1 MNKTYKVIFSKVRG
15 ALMVCN
21 EITSSVQKKGIQLVV
36 ATAGLAAMAGA
47 SAADV
52 LTITGT
58 PTADGNGSRTR
69 ITGQFVKNSNDGVT
83 GSLPTNQWWF
93 EDSDKQALSATYFSR
108 VELKDIRLETY
119 PKSPETG
126 WTRMSGIETVT
137 LDNVNLSISG
147 TEDNSKSFIW
157 ANSLTTSGQKNT
169 IYVGGL
175 GVGEFKL
182 DKNDAG
188 SSGSL
193 TLGGQEDKFEVA
205 SDKGSISMTVGTADI
220 NSTTSA
226 TFLGLPNE
234 PITLNAN
241 QLTVKTP
248 LLALSHTTI
257 HSNALAEFSGDV
269 PQTITFD
276 SGSSGISALAGLK
289 AEGLTVKTKSGAT
302 GTIYAPSQQTNLTN
316 IKIDNQGSLTIDA
329 KDGKVKISELKHS
342 AENPSTI
349 LSGNVEIS
357 AVNDGF
363 SGKLILAQASPF
375 VGNSTLTLSS
385 AAAKEIAANLNMGS
399 VTEFSVHTN
408 ENSANKLVI
417 NDATNLAYNFD
428 TIRTVD
434 GTGNSFVTVE
444 GIVKTTDLLSTD
456 RHFLKET
463 KGLESATDGGTITID
478 YGDSTAISVKGL
490 GNTNQSSLRAGTVKL
505 QSGLLQLG
513 DAADSNNSVF
523 GEETPEGQVNFEM
536 SGSSKLNVLG
546 DTVHFGAYKQ
556 SETSETKIDSGAG
569 TFNVH
574 GNATL
579 AGKSFTNA
587 NTADGNAPGAL
598 FHSSLTVSNGEF
610 KTASGGTTTVSGTFK
625 QEGAGKTIVDSGGT
639 LNLNGGAEIAANT
652 FSNAGTTNSAQGK
665 EMKVSGGT
673 FQTASTGT
681 TNVNGQLN
689 QTAGKT
695 EILSGGKLNVR
706 GETTLSGGEMNLAGT
721 ADIKKVSLSGGQ
733 LVSSGTTTV
742 VALNQTTDTAALQIK
757 SGTLTAAST
766 ALGKAE
772 LNGGKLSVTTAD
784 LSSADIHFKNGS
796 EVEIAGLET
805 GTTSLGKITVD
816 DDNARNGVTGK
827 FVYNGTRDGKID
839 SLSLGGKDAL
849 EFSARNAKLDLDA
862 MHFKSEED
870 SVLTWDVKETT
881 VTGTG
886 ENFKGKMNL
895 ADVGAKTSGSTLNMS
910 SQTFD
915 AMFGQG
921 QGKLNLGA
929 NGTNNPQVR
938 NVLNVTDGILNLTD
952 SSNTTGSL
960 VSGEGL
966 INADSGITLGARY
979 AGKSELQTTGKL
991 SVGDDAGNFTLGP
1004 DSVVSAG
1011 GLAVTQ
1017 ANPAGTLTVNGTLN
1031 LTGGESD
1038 IGGTAIAVAPSAP
1051 GKGLNLNGS
1060 TAKLTT
1066 TGNVTATGAKALKVN
1081 GAEMTVGALE
1091 ANAGSTSVTNNGKLT
1106 VNGTL
1111 KATGNDAIA
1120 VSGTGSELIANG
1132 DLDLSGSTDKSVIE
1146 ISGSASMTAKAGKIL
1161 TKREDGIITSSV
1173 GGMIGVTDSSAGYV
1187 NLDGIADWIS
1197 NNFSGDAETGKKI
1210 VSLDQVSQIM
1220 GALNGNGKDSR
1231 LLLKLGDTFN
1241 WSEYEIDFG
1250 TENPIDYDKFKLVN
1264 GVAASDKDIDNVNG
1278 NVTGTN
1284 SWKSAKL
1291 KQGEEKLK
1299 IGSLGANNISSEDD
1313 VRGDLTLNHPSD
1325 GKFVKNSSGAV
1336 ADVELIGS
1344 AKSGDLESTLKLIG
1358 NGEVGS
1364 VTGSGNS
1371 ANTKLVLSG
1380 VGTNRATIATKDLGT
1395 DNNALGVVALDNA
1408 KGTVTGDVV
1417 AGTLELNNSEM
1428 DLSGA
1433 LKTRALENT
1442 NNTDRNRTGD
1452 VKVTGQSSL
1461 NLASADIG
1469 GSLTID
1475 ANSSFKTKD
1484 NGSVSVKGATLVD
1497 GAGSSYVAS
1506 GDSNMGDVTVKDG
1519 ATFGYDTERNTVG
1532 GKLKTM
1538 NGSVSVSSENENN
1551 RSQLYASELDID
1563 KSLSVKAGD
1572 VDTRGPL
1579 TVKGNSSFTSG
1590 AKVTARDNASLG
1602 SLDVKE
1608 RSSFDIGHNLLKVLK
1623 NPVDNTTQTS
1633 GDVNVSDSN
1642 SSVSAG
1648 SAEIAGNLTVK
1659 NNGSFM
1665 TSKGQTSTDNT
1676 STGNTF
1682 VDGSVT
1688 LENKGIVQ
1696 VAGDFKAGGKL
1707 ALSTESNFSVDGQA
1721 EMKGLIVDTS
1731 NVNVGDSLTVDT
1743 TDEVLVK
1750 NGGALSAGNALLNE
1764 VKVEN
1769 DPENAIKTN
1778 KLSFGKEG
1786 GSGTRIQKLHL
1797 AGNTE
1802 LTFNASSDSST
1813 DANVN
1818 VVEDLTV
1825 ASGVN
1830 ATINGIAAQYG
1841 AIAVNGNL
1849 DAQKIV
1855 LTATQRPGTLVVA
1868 GISETQALARFGELD
1883 LTDAAFGS
1891 IKKGLLAVGGQKAL
1905 DANIESLREEA
1916 KAALKSAKQTDV
1928 DVSSILYINSALSA
1942 PNGTLTVGDTTGMQ
1956 FGNNTF
1962 GIGTGGFMIL
1972 DRGAMDEPV
1981 IENGKTKYTAQLTGN
1996 IVNNGKMMFKNVK
2009 ISGGTVIT
2017 LADGNHTVS
2026 GDDANFL
2033 SGNFLYD
2040 ARLTGNN
2047 LTFTMSETGAAI
2059 ISESLSESLQ
2069 EMVMDLA
2076 EGDGFDSSRRDGA
2089 GWIASVMEDVTGDG
2103 NRTPDQIGRDFGSA
2117 LESASRMT
2125 TQSGTFLVTDT
2136 VKHVVAGSVEERLGF
2151 SSAIGTSVATEETF
2165 GRTLWATPLY
2175 NKTKADGFK
2184 AGNFTSGSD
2193 VDLYGITVGA
2203 DVVVRDDTRLGAA
2216 LYAGS
2221 GKADSRG
2228 SLATTKNDFDFY
2240 GAALY
2245 FGHSA
2250 GAWSFMGDMGFGY
2263 VTNDVKQTNHGIVK
2277 ADMDST
2283 VFTAGLKAKY
2293 AFAVGGMQV
2302 APFAGLRLNHV
2313 DSKNYSAKT
2322 NAQGTILDS
2331 HGTAKT
2337 YAEVPLGVQLSRDFM
2352 TQTGWTM
2359 KPALDLAVTPVLGSK
2374 NLTETIRFT
2383 GVGKDVTTS
2392 SEVLDRVRYSAVLGV
2407 SGGKD
2412 KVGFG
2417 VSVGYSGS
2425 KNTDAFAV
2433 KANVRWTF

>member
-36 ATAGLAAMAGA
+36 ATAGLVAMAGA

-58 PTADGNGSRTR
+58 PTTAGSLQKAR
-69 ITGQFVKNSNDGVT
+69 ITGQFVKNPTDGVT
-83 GSLPTNQWWF
+83 GSHPTNQWWF
-93 EDSDKQALSATYFSR
+93 INPEDIHALSATYFSQ
-108 VELKDIRLETY
+108 VELKDIQLETY
-119 PKSPETG
+119 PGGEAKG
-126 WTRMSGIETVT
+126 WTRMSGIETVS

-147 TEDNSKSFIW
+147 TEENSKSFIW
-157 ANSLTTSGQKNT
+157 ANSLTTSGQENT

-175 GVGEFKL
+175 GPGVGEFKL
-182 DKNDAG
+182 DKYEAEPY
-188 SSGSL
+188 GSL
-193 TLGGQEDKFEVA
+193 TLGGQKDKFQIA
-205 SDKGSISMTVGTADI
+205 SDRGTINMTVGKADI

-226 TFLGLPNE
+226 TFLGHSSNS
-234 PITLNAN
+234 ITLTANN

-248 LLALSHTTI
+248 LLVLSQTTI
-257 HSNALAEFSGDV
+257 HSKALAEFSGGAS
-269 PQTITFD
+269 QTITFE
-276 SGSSGISALAGLK
+276 SGSSGIRADVGLK
-289 AEGLTVKTKSGAT
+289 AEGLTIETKSGAT
-302 GTIYAPSQQTNLTN
+302 GTLHAPSQQTNLTN

-329 KDGKVKISELKHS
+329 KGGKVTISELKHS

-363 SGKLILAQASPF
+363 SGKLILAQASSYL
-375 VGNSTLTLSS
+375 GNSTLTLSS
-385 AAAKEIAANLNMGS
+385 AVAKEIAANLNMGS
-399 VTEFSVHTN
+399 VPEFSVHTN

-463 KGLESATDGGTITID
+463 KGLESATDGGTITIN

-513 DAADSNNSVF
+513 DAADGNNSVF
-523 GEETPEGQVNFEM
+523 GKETSEGQVNFEA
-536 SGSSKLNVLG
+536 SGSSELSVLG
-546 DTVHFGAYKQ
+546 DTVHFGTYTQ
-556 SETSETKIDSGAG
+556 SENSKASIAGGAG

-579 AGKSFTNA
+579 AGNSFKNS
-587 NTADGNAPGAL
+587 NTAGGNTPGVL
-598 FHSSLTVSNGEF
+598 FHSSLTLS
-610 KTASGGTTTVSGTFK
+610 SGDFETSSGAITTVKGTFNQTGGNTK
-625 QEGAGKTIVDSGGT
+625 VLSG
-639 LNLNGGAEIAANT
+639 
-652 FSNAGTTNSAQGK
+652 
-665 EMKVSGGT
+665 
-673 FQTASTGT
+673 
-681 TNVNGQLN
+681 GQLN
-689 QTAGKT
+689 V
-695 EILSGGKLNVR
+695 L
-706 GETTLSGGEMNLAGT
+706 GETTLSSGGMNLAGN
-721 ADIKKVSLSGGQ
+721 ADFQKVFLSGGQ
-733 LVSSGTTTV
+733 LVSSGSTNV
-742 VALNQTTDTAALQIK
+742 KELNQTTDTPELQITDG
-757 SGTLTAAST
+757 SLTANLAT
-766 ALGKAE
+766 LRKAG
-772 LNGGKLSVTTAD
+772 LTGGKLSVATAD
-784 LSSADIHFKNGS
+784 LSSADINFKNTAT
-796 EVEIAGLET
+796 VEIADLKA
-805 GTTSLGKITVD
+805 GTDSLGKITVD
-816 DDNARNGVTGK
+816 DGNESTGVTGK
-827 FVYNGTRDGKID
+827 FVYNGTNDVKMD
-839 SLSLGGKDAL
+839 SLSLGGQDTL
-849 EFSARNAKLDLDA
+849 DFSARNAKLALDA
-862 MHFKSEED
+862 ANLKSD
-870 SVLTWDVKETT
+870 AHSLLNWDVKETT

-886 ENFKGKMNL
+886 ENFKGQMNL
-895 ADVGAKTSGSTLNMS
+895 VDVEAKTSGSTLNMV
-910 SQTFD
+910 SQAFD

-921 QGKLNLGA
+921 KGKLNLGA
-929 NGTNNPQVR
+929 KGTTDPQVR
-938 NVLNVTDGILNLTD
+938 NILNVTGGELNLTN
-952 SSNTTGSL
+952 SSDETGSL

-966 INADSGITLGARY
+966 IIANSGITLGAKY
-979 AGKSELQTTGKL
+979 SGKTELQTAGKL
-991 SVGDDAGNFTLGP
+991 SVGDNDGHFTLGS
-1004 DSVVSAG
+1004 DSQISAAQ
-1011 GLAVTQ
+1011 LAVT
-1017 ANPAGTLTVNGTLN
+1017 PAESAGRLTVNGTLN

-1038 IGGTAIAVAPSAP
+1038 IGSADIAVAPTAP
-1051 GKGLNLNGS
+1051 GKGLNLDGS
-1060 TAKLTT
+1060 TTKLTT
-1066 TGNVTATGAKALKVN
+1066 TGKVTATGTDALKVA
-1081 GAEMTVGALE
+1081 GAGMTVGDLE
-1091 ANAGSTSVTNNGKLT
+1091 TNAGSTSVTNNGTLT

-1111 KATGNDAIA
+1111 KATGDDAIT
-1120 VSGTGSELIANG
+1120 VSGSGSKLIANG
-1132 DLDLSGSTDKSVIE
+1132 DLSLSGNTNQSVIE
-1146 ISGSASMTAKAGKIL
+1146 ISGSASMTAKADKIL
-1161 TKREDGIITSSV
+1161 RKGEDGNIASVV
-1173 GGMIGVTDSSAGYV
+1173 GGRIGVTDSSAGYV
-1187 NLDGIADWIS
+1187 DLDGITDWIS
-1197 NNFSGDAETGKKI
+1197 NNFNDGIEVGKKKI
-1210 VSLDQVSQIM
+1210 SLDQVSQIM

-1231 LLLKLGDTFN
+1231 LLLRLGDAFN
-1241 WSEYEIDFG
+1241 WSDYEIDFG
-1250 TENPIDYDKFKLVN
+1250 EANPIDYDKFKLVN

-1299 IGSLGANNISSEDD
+1299 IGSLGEDNISSDDD

-1325 GKFVKNSSGAV
+1325 EIFVKNSSGAV

-1358 NGEVGS
+1358 NGQVGS
-1364 VTGSGNS
+1364 VTGSGNN

-1380 VGTNRATIATKDLGT
+1380 EGTNRATIATKDLGT

-1408 KGTVTGDVV
+1408 KGTVTGGVV

-1469 GSLTID
+1469 GSLTIN

-1484 NGSVSVKGATLVD
+1484 NGSVSVKGTTLVD
-1497 GAGSSYVAS
+1497 GAGSSYVTS
-1506 GDSNMGDVTVKDG
+1506 GDSNMGDVTVKNG
-1519 ATFGYDTERNTVG
+1519 ATFGYDAEGNPVG

-1538 NGSVSVSSENENN
+1538 NGSVTVSSENDNN
-1551 RSQLYASELDID
+1551 RSRLYASELDID

-1572 VDTRGPL
+1572 VDTHGPL
-1579 TVKGNSSFTSG
+1579 TVKGNSSFSSG

-1608 RSSFDIGHNLLKVLK
+1608 GSSFDIGHNLLKVLK
-1623 NPVDNTTQTS
+1623 NPVDNTTATS
-1633 GDVNVSDSN
+1633 GDVNVSDLN

-1665 TSKGQTSTDNT
+1665 TSQGQT
-1676 STGNTF
+1676 STGNTS

-1707 ALSTESNFSVDGQA
+1707 ALSKESNFSVDGKA

-1731 NVNVGDSLTVDT
+1731 HVSVGDSLTVDT

-1750 NGGALSAGNALLNE
+1750 NGGALSAGNAHLNK

-1786 GSGTRIQKLHL
+1786 GLGTHIKKLYL

-1802 LTFNASSDSST
+1802 LTFNTSSDSST
-1813 DANVN
+1813 DAGVN
-1818 VVEDLTV
+1818 VVNDLSV

-1841 AIAVNGNL
+1841 AITVNGNL

-1855 LTATQRPGTLVVA
+1855 LTATQETGPGTLDVA
-1868 GISETQALARFGELD
+1868 GNSETPALARFGELD
-1883 LTDAAFGS
+1883 LTGAAFGS
-1891 IKKGLLAVGGQKAL
+1891 IKKGLLAVGGQEAL

-1916 KAALKSAKQTDV
+1916 KAALKSARQTDV

-1956 FGNNTF
+1956 FGDNTF

-2040 ARLTGNN
+2040 ARLAGNN
-2047 LTFTMSETGAAI
+2047 LIFTMSETGAAI
-2059 ISESLSESLQ
+2059 VGGSLSESLQ
-2069 EMVMDLA
+2069 ETVMNLA

-2103 NRTPDQIGRDFGSA
+2103 NRTPEQIGRDFGSA
-2117 LESASRMT
+2117 LESVSRMT
-2125 TQSGTFLVTDT
+2125 AQSGTFLVTDT
-2136 VKHVVAGSVEERLGF
+2136 VKHVAAGSVEERLGF

-2175 NKTKADGFK
+2175 NKTKADAFK
-2184 AGNFTSGSD
+2184 AGKFTSGSD

-2228 SLATTKNDFDFY
+2228 SLETTKNDFDFY

-2245 FGHSA
+2245 FGHST
-2250 GAWSFMGDMGFGY
+2250 GAWSFMGDLGFGY
-2263 VTNDVKQTNHGIVK
+2263 VTNDVKQTNHGLVK
-2277 ADMDST
+2277 SDMDST

-2293 AFAVGGMQV
+2293 AFDVAGMQV

-2322 NAQGTILDS
+2322 NAQGTILNS

-2352 TQTGWTM
+2352 TQTGWTI
-2359 KPALDLAVTPVLGSK
+2359 KPALDLAVTPVVGSK

-2383 GVGKDVTTS
+2383 GVSQDVTTS
-2392 SEVLDRVRYSAVLGV
+2392 SEVLDRMRYSAALGV

>member
-36 ATAGLAAMAGA
+36 ATVGLVAMAGA

-58 PTADGNGSRTR
+58 PTTAGSLQKAR
-69 ITGQFVKNSNDGVT
+69 ITGQFVKNPTDGVT
-83 GSLPTNQWWF
+83 GIHPTNQWWF
-93 EDSDKQALSATYFSR
+93 INPEDIHALSATYFSQ
-108 VELKDIRLETY
+108 VELKDIQLETY
-119 PKSPETG
+119 PGGEAKG
-126 WTRMSGIETVT
+126 WTRMSGIETVS

-147 TEDNSKSFIW
+147 TEENSKSFIW
-157 ANSLTTSGQKNT
+157 ANSLMTSGQENT

-175 GVGEFKL
+175 GPGVGEFKL
-182 DKNDAG
+182 DKYEAEPY
-188 SSGSL
+188 GSL
-193 TLGGQEDKFEVA
+193 TLGGQKDKFQIA
-205 SDKGSISMTVGTADI
+205 SDRGTINMTVGKADI

-226 TFLGLPNE
+226 TFLGHSSNS
-234 PITLNAN
+234 ITLTANN

-248 LLALSHTTI
+248 LLVLSQTTI
-257 HSNALAEFSGDV
+257 HSKALAEFSGGAS
-269 PQTITFD
+269 QTITFE
-276 SGSSGISALAGLK
+276 SGSSGIHADVGLK
-289 AEGLTVKTKSGAT
+289 ANGLTIETKSGAT
-302 GTIYAPSQQTNLTN
+302 GTLHAPSQQTNLTN

-329 KDGKVKISELKHS
+329 KGGKVTISELKHS

-363 SGKLILAQASPF
+363 SGKLILAQASSYL
-375 VGNSTLTLSS
+375 GNSTLTLSS
-385 AAAKEIAANLNMGS
+385 AVAKEIAANLNMGS
-399 VTEFSVHTN
+399 VPEFSVHTN

-463 KGLESATDGGTITID
+463 KGLESATDGGTITIN

-513 DAADSNNSVF
+513 DAADGNNSVF
-523 GEETPEGQVNFEM
+523 GEETPEGQVNFEA
-536 SGSSKLNVLG
+536 SGSSELSVLG
-546 DTVHFGAYKQ
+546 DTVHFGTYTQ
-556 SETSETKIDSGAG
+556 SENSKASIAGGAG

-579 AGKSFTNA
+579 AGNSFKNS
-587 NTADGNAPGAL
+587 NTAGGNTPGVL
-598 FHSSLTVSNGEF
+598 FHSSLTLS
-610 KTASGGTTTVSGTFK
+610 SGDFETSSGAITTVKGTFNQTGGNTK
-625 QEGAGKTIVDSGGT
+625 VLSG
-639 LNLNGGAEIAANT
+639 
-652 FSNAGTTNSAQGK
+652 
-665 EMKVSGGT
+665 
-673 FQTASTGT
+673 
-681 TNVNGQLN
+681 GQLN
-689 QTAGKT
+689 V
-695 EILSGGKLNVR
+695 L
-706 GETTLSGGEMNLAGT
+706 GETTLSSGGMNLAGN
-721 ADIKKVSLSGGQ
+721 ADFQKVFLSGGQ
-733 LVSSGTTTV
+733 LVSSGSTNV
-742 VALNQTTDTAALQIK
+742 KELNQATDTPELQITDG
-757 SGTLTAAST
+757 SLTANLAT
-766 ALGKAE
+766 LRKAG
-772 LNGGKLSVTTAD
+772 LTGGKLSVATAD
-784 LSSADIHFKNGS
+784 LSSADINFKNTAT
-796 EVEIAGLET
+796 VEIADLKA
-805 GTTSLGKITVD
+805 GTDSLGKITVD
-816 DDNARNGVTGK
+816 DGNESTGVTGK
-827 FVYNGTRDGKID
+827 FVYNGTNDVKMD
-839 SLSLGGKDAL
+839 SLSLGGQDTL
-849 EFSARNAKLDLDA
+849 DFSARNAKLALDA
-862 MHFKSEED
+862 ANLKSD
-870 SVLTWDVKETT
+870 AHSLLNWDVKETT

-886 ENFKGKMNL
+886 ENFKGQMNL
-895 ADVGAKTSGSTLNMS
+895 VDVEAKTSGSTLNMV
-910 SQTFD
+910 SQAFD

-921 QGKLNLGA
+921 KGKLNLGA
-929 NGTNNPQVR
+929 KGTTDPQVR
-938 NVLNVTDGILNLTD
+938 NILNVTGGELNLTN
-952 SSNTTGSL
+952 SSDETGSL

-966 INADSGITLGARY
+966 IIANSGITLGAKY
-979 AGKSELQTTGKL
+979 SGKTELQTAGKL
-991 SVGDDAGNFTLGP
+991 SVGDNDGHFTLGS
-1004 DSVVSAG
+1004 DSQISAAQ
-1011 GLAVTQ
+1011 LAVT
-1017 ANPAGTLTVNGTLN
+1017 PAESAGRLTVNGTLN

-1038 IGGTAIAVAPSAP
+1038 IGSADIAVAPTAP
-1051 GKGLNLNGS
+1051 GKGLNLDGS
-1060 TAKLTT
+1060 TTKLTT
-1066 TGNVTATGAKALKVN
+1066 TGKITATGTDALKVA
-1081 GAEMTVGALE
+1081 GAGMTVGDLE
-1091 ANAGSTSVTNNGKLT
+1091 TNAGSTSVTNNGKLT

-1111 KATGNDAIA
+1111 KATGNDAIT

-1197 NNFSGDAETGKKI
+1197 NNFSDDAETGKKK

-1231 LLLKLGDTFN
+1231 LLLKLGDNFN
-1241 WSEYEIDFG
+1241 WSDYTIDFG
-1250 TENPIDYDKFKLVN
+1250 EENPIDYDKFKLVN
-1264 GVAASDKDIDNVNG
+1264 GVAASDKDIENVNG

-1291 KQGEEKLK
+1291 KQGEDKLK
-1299 IGSLGANNISSEDD
+1299 IGSLGEDNISSEDD

-1344 AKSGDLESTLKLIG
+1344 AKSGDLESTLKLVG
-1358 NGEVGS
+1358 DGEVGS

-1380 VGTNRATIATKDLGT
+1380 EGTNRATITTKDLGT

-1408 KGTVTGDVV
+1408 KGTVIGGVV

-1484 NGSVSVKGATLVD
+1484 NGSVSVKGTTLVD
-1497 GAGSSYVAS
+1497 GAGSSYVTS
-1506 GDSNMGDVTVKDG
+1506 GDSNMGDVTVKNG
-1519 ATFGYDTERNTVG
+1519 ATFGYDAEGNPVG

-1538 NGSVSVSSENENN
+1538 NGSVTVSSENDNN
-1551 RSQLYASELDID
+1551 RSRLYASELDID

-1572 VDTRGPL
+1572 VDTHGPL
-1579 TVKGNSSFTSG
+1579 TVKGNSSFSSG

-1608 RSSFDIGHNLLKVLK
+1608 GSSFDIGHNLLKVLK
-1623 NPVDNTTQTS
+1623 NPVDNTTATS
-1633 GDVNVSDSN
+1633 GDVNVSDPT

-1665 TSKGQTSTDNT
+1665 TSQGQT
-1676 STGNTF
+1676 STGNTS

-1707 ALSTESNFSVDGQA
+1707 ALSKESNFSVDGKA

-1731 NVNVGDSLTVDT
+1731 HVSVGDSLTVDT

-1750 NGGALSAGNALLNE
+1750 NGGALSAGNAHLNK

-1786 GSGTRIQKLHL
+1786 GLGTHIKKLYL

-1802 LTFNASSDSST
+1802 LTFNTSSDSST
-1813 DANVN
+1813 DAGVN
-1818 VVEDLTV
+1818 VVNDLTV

-1841 AIAVNGNL
+1841 AITVNGNL

-1855 LTATQRPGTLVVA
+1855 LTATQETGPGTLDVA
-1868 GISETQALARFGELD
+1868 GNSETPALARFGELD
-1883 LTDAAFGS
+1883 LTGAAFGS
-1891 IKKGLLAVGGQKAL
+1891 IKKGLLAVGGQEAL

-1916 KAALKSAKQTDV
+1916 KAALKSARQTDV

-1956 FGNNTF
+1956 FGDNTF

-2040 ARLTGNN
+2040 ARLAGNN
-2047 LTFTMSETGAAI
+2047 LIFTMSETGAAI
-2059 ISESLSESLQ
+2059 VGGSLSESLQ
-2069 EMVMDLA
+2069 ETVMNLA

-2103 NRTPDQIGRDFGSA
+2103 NRTPEQIGRDFGSA
-2117 LESASRMT
+2117 LESVSRMT
-2125 TQSGTFLVTDT
+2125 AQSGTFLVTDT
-2136 VKHVVAGSVEERLGF
+2136 VKHVAAGSVEERLGF

-2175 NKTKADGFK
+2175 NKTKADAFK

-2193 VDLYGITVGA
+2193 VDMYGITVGA

-2221 GKADSRG
+2221 GKTDSRG

-2245 FGHSA
+2245 FGHNT
-2250 GAWSFMGDMGFGY
+2250 GAWSFMGDLGFGY
-2263 VTNDVKQTNHGIVK
+2263 VTNDVKQTNHGLVK
-2277 ADMDST
+2277 SDMDST

-2293 AFAVGGMQV
+2293 AFDVAGMQV

-2322 NAQGTILDS
+2322 NAQGTILNS
-2331 HGTAKT
+2331 YGTAKT
-2337 YAEVPLGVQLSRDFM
+2337 YAEVPLGVQLSRNFM
-2352 TQTGWTM
+2352 TQTGWTI
-2359 KPALDLAVTPVLGSK
+2359 KPALDLAVTPVVGSK

-2383 GVGKDVTTS
+2383 GVGQDVTTS
-2392 SEVLDRVRYSAVLGV
+2392 SEVLDRMRYSAALGV

-2425 KNTDAFAV
+2425 KNTDAFSV

>member
-36 ATAGLAAMAGA
+36 ATAGLVAMAGA

-58 PTADGNGSRTR
+58 PTTAGSLQKAR
-69 ITGQFVKNSNDGVT
+69 ITGQFVKNPTDGVT
-83 GSLPTNQWWF
+83 GSHPTNQWWF
-93 EDSDKQALSATYFSR
+93 INPEDIHALSATYFSQ
-108 VELKDIRLETY
+108 VELKDIQLETY
-119 PKSPETG
+119 PGGEAKG
-126 WTRMSGIETVT
+126 WTRMSGIETVS

-147 TEDNSKSFIW
+147 TEENSKSFIW
-157 ANSLTTSGQKNT
+157 ANSLTTSGQENT

-175 GVGEFKL
+175 GPGVGEFKL
-182 DKNDAG
+182 DKYEAEPY
-188 SSGSL
+188 GSL
-193 TLGGQEDKFEVA
+193 TLGGQKDKFQIA
-205 SDKGSISMTVGTADI
+205 SDRGTINMTVGKADI

-226 TFLGLPNE
+226 TFLGHSSNS
-234 PITLNAN
+234 ITLTANN

-248 LLALSHTTI
+248 LLVLSQTTI
-257 HSNALAEFSGDV
+257 HSKALAEFSGGAS
-269 PQTITFD
+269 QTITFE
-276 SGSSGISALAGLK
+276 SGSSGIHADVGLK
-289 AEGLTVKTKSGAT
+289 AEGLTIETKSGAT
-302 GTIYAPSQQTNLTN
+302 GTLHAPSQQTNLTN

-329 KDGKVKISELKHS
+329 KGGKVTISELKHS

-363 SGKLILAQASPF
+363 SGKLILAQASSYL
-375 VGNSTLTLSS
+375 GNSTLTLSS
-385 AAAKEIAANLNMGS
+385 AVAKEIAANLNMGS
-399 VTEFSVHTN
+399 VPEFSVHTN

-463 KGLESATDGGTITID
+463 KGLESATDGGTITIN

-513 DAADSNNSVF
+513 DAADGNNSVF
-523 GEETPEGQVNFEM
+523 GKETSEGQVNFEA
-536 SGSSKLNVLG
+536 SGSSELSVLG
-546 DTVHFGAYKQ
+546 DTVHFGTYTQ
-556 SETSETKIDSGAG
+556 SENSKASIAGGAG

-579 AGKSFTNA
+579 AGNSFKNS
-587 NTADGNAPGAL
+587 NTAGGNTPGVL
-598 FHSSLTVSNGEF
+598 FHSSLTLS
-610 KTASGGTTTVSGTFK
+610 SGDFETSSGAITTVKGTFNQTGGNTK
-625 QEGAGKTIVDSGGT
+625 VLSG
-639 LNLNGGAEIAANT
+639 
-652 FSNAGTTNSAQGK
+652 
-665 EMKVSGGT
+665 
-673 FQTASTGT
+673 
-681 TNVNGQLN
+681 GQLN
-689 QTAGKT
+689 V
-695 EILSGGKLNVR
+695 L
-706 GETTLSGGEMNLAGT
+706 GETTLSSGGMNLAGN
-721 ADIKKVSLSGGQ
+721 ADFQKVFLSGGQ
-733 LVSSGTTTV
+733 LVSSGSTNV
-742 VALNQTTDTAALQIK
+742 KELNQTTDTPELQITDG
-757 SGTLTAAST
+757 SLTANLAT
-766 ALGKAE
+766 LRKAGLE
-772 LNGGKLSVTTAD
+772 GGKLSVATAD
-784 LSSADIHFKNGS
+784 LSSADINFKNTAT
-796 EVEIAGLET
+796 VEIADLKA
-805 GTTSLGKITVD
+805 GTDSLGKITVD
-816 DDNARNGVTGK
+816 DGNESTGVTGK
-827 FVYNGTRDGKID
+827 FVYNGTNDVKMD
-839 SLSLGGKDAL
+839 SLSLGGQDTL
-849 EFSARNAKLDLDA
+849 DFSARNAKLALDA
-862 MHFKSEED
+862 ANLKSDAD
-870 SVLTWDVKETT
+870 SLLNWDVKETT

-886 ENFKGKMNL
+886 ENFKGQMNL
-895 ADVGAKTSGSTLNMS
+895 VDVGAKTSGSTLNMV
-910 SQTFD
+910 SQAFD

-921 QGKLNLGA
+921 KGKLNLGA
-929 NGTNNPQVR
+929 KGTTDPQVR
-938 NVLNVTDGILNLTD
+938 NILNVTGGELNLTN
-952 SSNTTGSL
+952 SSDETGSL

-966 INADSGITLGARY
+966 IIANSGITLGAKY
-979 AGKSELQTTGKL
+979 SGKTELQTAGKL
-991 SVGDDAGNFTLGP
+991 SVGDNDGNFTLGS
-1004 DSVVSAG
+1004 DSQISAG
-1011 GLAVTQ
+1011 QLAVT
-1017 ANPAGTLTVNGTLN
+1017 PAESVGRLTVNGTLN

-1038 IGGTAIAVAPSAP
+1038 IGSADIAVAPTAP
-1051 GKGLNLNGS
+1051 GKGLNLDGS
-1060 TAKLTT
+1060 TTKLTT
-1066 TGNVTATGAKALKVN
+1066 TGKVTATGTDALKVA
-1081 GAEMTVGALE
+1081 GAGMTVGDLE
-1091 ANAGSTSVTNNGKLT
+1091 TNAGSTLVTNNGSLT

-1111 KATGNDAIA
+1111 KATGEDAIT
-1120 VSGTGSELIANG
+1120 VSGSGSKLIANG
-1132 DLDLSGSTDKSVIE
+1132 DLSLSGNTNKSVIE
-1146 ISGSASMTAKAGKIL
+1146 ISGSASMTAKADKIL
-1161 TKREDGIITSSV
+1161 RKGNNGNIESVV

-1187 NLDGIADWIS
+1187 DLEGITGWIS
-1197 NNFSGDAETGKKI
+1197 NNFNDGIVEGKKKI
-1210 VSLDQVSQIM
+1210 SLDQVSQIM

-1231 LLLKLGDTFN
+1231 LLLRLGDDFN
-1241 WSEYEIDFG
+1241 WSDYEIDFG
-1250 TENPIDYDKFKLVN
+1250 EANPIDYDKFKLVN

-1299 IGSLGANNISSEDD
+1299 IGSLGEDNISSDDD

-1325 GKFVKNSSGAV
+1325 EIFVKNSSGEV

-1358 NGEVGS
+1358 NGQVGS

-1380 VGTNRATIATKDLGT
+1380 EGTNRATIATKDLGT

-1408 KGTVTGDVV
+1408 KGTVIGGVV

-1461 NLASADIG
+1461 NLTSADIG

-1506 GDSNMGDVTVKDG
+1506 GDSNMGDVTVKNG
-1519 ATFGYDTERNTVG
+1519 ATFGYDTEGHPVG

-1538 NGSVSVSSENENN
+1538 NGSVTVSSENDNN
-1551 RSQLYASELDID
+1551 RSRLYASELDID

-1572 VDTRGPL
+1572 VDTHGPL

-1608 RSSFDIGHNLLKVLK
+1608 GSSFDIGHNMLKVLK
-1623 NPVDNTTQTS
+1623 NPVDNTTATS
-1633 GDVNVSDSN
+1633 GDVNVSDPT

-1665 TSKGQTSTDNT
+1665 TSQGQTST
-1676 STGNTF
+1676 GNAS

-1707 ALSTESNFSVDGQA
+1707 ALSKESNFSVDGKA

-1731 NVNVGDSLTVDT
+1731 HVSVGDSLTVDT

-1786 GSGTRIQKLHL
+1786 GLGTRIKKLYL

-1802 LTFNASSDSST
+1802 LTFNTSSDSST
-1813 DANVN
+1813 DAGVN
-1818 VVEDLTV
+1818 VVNDLTV

-1841 AIAVNGNL
+1841 AITVNGNL

-1855 LTATQRPGTLVVA
+1855 LTATQETGPGTLDVA
-1868 GISETQALARFGELD
+1868 GNSETPALARFGELD
-1883 LTDAAFGS
+1883 LTGATFGS
-1891 IKKGLLAVGGQKAL
+1891 IKKGLLAVGGQEAL

-1916 KAALKSAKQTDV
+1916 KAALKSARQTDV

-1956 FGNNTF
+1956 FGDNTF

-2040 ARLTGNN
+2040 ARLAGNN
-2047 LTFTMSETGAAI
+2047 LIFTMSETGAAI
-2059 ISESLSESLQ
+2059 VGGSLSESLQ
-2069 EMVMDLA
+2069 ETVMNLA

-2103 NRTPDQIGRDFGSA
+2103 NRTPEQIGRDFGSA
-2117 LESASRMT
+2117 LESVSRMT
-2125 TQSGTFLVTDT
+2125 AQSGTFLVTDT
-2136 VKHVVAGSVEERLGF
+2136 VKHVAAGSVEERLGF

-2175 NKTKADGFK
+2175 NKTKADAFK
-2184 AGNFTSGSD
+2184 AGKFTSGSD

-2245 FGHSA
+2245 LGHST
-2250 GAWSFMGDMGFGY
+2250 GAWSFMGDLGFGY
-2263 VTNDVKQTNHGIVK
+2263 VTNDVKQTNHGLVK
-2277 ADMDST
+2277 SDMDST

-2293 AFAVGGMQV
+2293 AFDVAGMQV

-2322 NAQGTILDS
+2322 NAQGTILNS
-2331 HGTAKT
+2331 YGTAKT
-2337 YAEVPLGVQLSRDFM
+2337 YAEVPLGVQLSRNFM
-2352 TQTGWTM
+2352 TQTGWTI
-2359 KPALDLAVTPVLGSK
+2359 KPALDLAVTPVVGSK

-2383 GVGKDVTTS
+2383 GVGQDVTTS
-2392 SEVLDRVRYSAVLGV
+2392 SEVLDRMRYSAALGV

>member
-36 ATAGLAAMAGA
+36 ATAGLVAMAGA

-58 PTADGNGSRTR
+58 PTTAGSLQKAR
-69 ITGQFVKNSNDGVT
+69 ITGQFVKNPTDGVT
-83 GSLPTNQWWF
+83 GSHPTNQWWF
-93 EDSDKQALSATYFSR
+93 INPEDIHALSATYFSQ
-108 VELKDIRLETY
+108 VELKDIQLETY
-119 PKSPETG
+119 PGGEAKG
-126 WTRMSGIETVT
+126 WTRMSGIETVS

-147 TEDNSKSFIW
+147 TEENSKSFIW
-157 ANSLTTSGQKNT
+157 ANSLTTSGQENT

-175 GVGEFKL
+175 GPGVGEFKL
-182 DKNDAG
+182 DKYEAEPY
-188 SSGSL
+188 GSL
-193 TLGGQEDKFEVA
+193 TLGGQKDKFQIA
-205 SDKGSISMTVGTADI
+205 SDRGTINMTVGKADI

-226 TFLGLPNE
+226 TFLGHSSNS
-234 PITLNAN
+234 ITLTANN

-248 LLALSHTTI
+248 LLVLSQTTI
-257 HSNALAEFSGDV
+257 HSKALAEFSGGAS
-269 PQTITFD
+269 QTITFE
-276 SGSSGISALAGLK
+276 SGSSGIRADVGLK
-289 AEGLTVKTKSGAT
+289 AEDLTIETKSGAT
-302 GTIYAPSQQTNLTN
+302 GTLHAPSQQTNLTN

-329 KDGKVKISELKHS
+329 KGGKVTISELKHS

-363 SGKLILAQASPF
+363 SGKLILVQAPSYL
-375 VGNSTLTLSS
+375 GNSTLTLSS
-385 AAAKEIAANLNMGS
+385 AVAKEIAANLNMGS
-399 VTEFSVHTN
+399 VPEFSVHTN

-463 KGLESATDGGTITID
+463 KGLESATDGGTITIN

-513 DAADSNNSVF
+513 DAADGNNSVF
-523 GEETPEGQVNFEM
+523 GEETPEGQVNFEA
-536 SGSSKLNVLG
+536 SGSSELSVLG
-546 DTVHFGAYKQ
+546 DTVHFGTYTQ
-556 SETSETKIDSGAG
+556 SENSKASIAGGAG

-579 AGKSFTNA
+579 AGNSFKNS
-587 NTADGNAPGAL
+587 NTAGGNTPGVL
-598 FHSSLTVSNGEF
+598 FHSSLTLS
-610 KTASGGTTTVSGTFK
+610 SGDFETSSGAITTVKGTFG
-625 QEGAGKTIVDSGGT
+625 QTGGKTKVLSG
-639 LNLNGGAEIAANT
+639 
-652 FSNAGTTNSAQGK
+652 
-665 EMKVSGGT
+665 
-673 FQTASTGT
+673 
-681 TNVNGQLN
+681 GQLN
-689 QTAGKT
+689 V
-695 EILSGGKLNVR
+695 L
-706 GETTLSGGEMNLAGT
+706 GETTLSSGEMNLAGN
-721 ADIKKVSLSGGQ
+721 ADFQKVFLSGGQ
-733 LVSSGTTTV
+733 LLSSGLTNV
-742 VALNQTTDTAALQIK
+742 EELNQTTDTPEFQITDG
-757 SGTLTAAST
+757 SLTANLAT
-766 ALGKAE
+766 LRKAG
-772 LNGGKLSVTTAD
+772 LNGGKLSVATAD
-784 LSSADIHFKNGS
+784 LSSADINFKNTAT
-796 EVEIAGLET
+796 VEIADLKA
-805 GTTSLGKITVD
+805 GTDSLGKITVD
-816 DDNARNGVTGK
+816 DGNPSTGVTGK
-827 FVYNGTRDGKID
+827 FVYNGTDDVKMD
-839 SLSLGGKDAL
+839 SLSLGGQDTL
-849 EFSARNAKLDLDA
+849 DFSARNAKLALDA
-862 MHFKSEED
+862 ANLKSD
-870 SVLTWDVKETT
+870 AHSLLNWDVKETT

-886 ENFKGKMNL
+886 ENFKGQMNL
-895 ADVGAKTSGSTLNMS
+895 VDVEAKTSGSTLNMV
-910 SQTFD
+910 SQAFD

-921 QGKLNLGA
+921 KGKLNLGA
-929 NGTNNPQVR
+929 KGTTDPQVR
-938 NVLNVTDGILNLTD
+938 NILNVTGGELNLTN
-952 SSNTTGSL
+952 SSDETGSL

-966 INADSGITLGARY
+966 IIANSGITLGAKY
-979 AGKSELQTTGKL
+979 SGKTELQTAGKL
-991 SVGDDAGNFTLGP
+991 SVGDNDGHFTLGS
-1004 DSVVSAG
+1004 DSQISAAQ
-1011 GLAVTQ
+1011 LAVT
-1017 ANPAGTLTVNGTLN
+1017 PAESAGRLTVNGTLN

-1038 IGGTAIAVAPSAP
+1038 IGSADIAVAPTAP
-1051 GKGLNLNGS
+1051 GKGLNLDGS
-1060 TAKLTT
+1060 TTKLTT
-1066 TGNVTATGAKALKVN
+1066 TGNVTATGAEALKVA

-1091 ANAGSTSVTNNGKLT
+1091 ANAGSTSVTNNGTLT

-1111 KATGNDAIA
+1111 KATGDDAIK

-1146 ISGSASMTAKAGKIL
+1146 ISESASMTAKAGKIL

-1197 NNFSGDAETGKKI
+1197 NNFSDDAETGKKK

-1231 LLLKLGDTFN
+1231 LLLKLGDNFN
-1241 WSEYEIDFG
+1241 WSDYTIDFG
-1250 TENPIDYDKFKLVN
+1250 EENPIDYDKFKLVN
-1264 GVAASDKDIDNVNG
+1264 GVAASDKDIENVNG

-1291 KQGEEKLK
+1291 KQGEDKLK
-1299 IGSLGANNISSEDD
+1299 IGSLGEDNISSDDD

-1344 AKSGDLESTLKLIG
+1344 AKSGDLESTLKLVG
-1358 NGEVGS
+1358 DGEVGS

-1380 VGTNRATIATKDLGT
+1380 EGTNRATITTKDLGT

-1408 KGTVTGDVV
+1408 KGTVTGGVV

-1433 LKTRALENT
+1433 LKTRALENA

-1475 ANSSFKTKD
+1475 ANSSFNTKD

-1519 ATFGYDTERNTVG
+1519 ATFGYDAERNTVG

-1538 NGSVSVSSENENN
+1538 NGSVSVSSENDNN

-1572 VDTRGPL
+1572 VDTHGPL

-1608 RSSFDIGHNLLKVLK
+1608 GSSFDIGHNLLKVLK
-1623 NPVDNTTQTS
+1623 NPVDNTTATS
-1633 GDVNVSDSN
+1633 GDVNVSDPT

-1665 TSKGQTSTDNT
+1665 TSQGQT
-1676 STGNTF
+1676 STGNTS

-1707 ALSTESNFSVDGQA
+1707 ALSKESNFSVDGKA

-1731 NVNVGDSLTVDT
+1731 NVSVGDSLTVDT

-1786 GSGTRIQKLHL
+1786 GLGTRIKKLHL

-1802 LTFNASSDSST
+1802 LTFNTSSDSST
-1813 DANVN
+1813 DASVN
-1818 VVEDLTV
+1818 VVNDLTV

-1830 ATINGIAAQYG
+1830 GTINGIAAQYG
-1841 AIAVNGNL
+1841 AITVNGNL

-1855 LTATQRPGTLVVA
+1855 LTATQETGPGTLDVA
-1868 GISETQALARFGELD
+1868 GNSETPALARFGELD
-1883 LTDAAFGS
+1883 LTGAAFGS
-1891 IKKGLLAVGGQKAL
+1891 IKKGLLAVGGQEAL

-2040 ARLTGNN
+2040 ARLAGNN
-2047 LTFTMSETGAAI
+2047 LIFTMSETGAAI
-2059 ISESLSESLQ
+2059 VGGSLSESLQ
-2069 EMVMDLA
+2069 ETVMNLA

-2103 NRTPDQIGRDFGSA
+2103 NRTPEQIGRDFGSA
-2117 LESASRMT
+2117 LESVSRMT
-2125 TQSGTFLVTDT
+2125 AQSGTFLVTDT
-2136 VKHVVAGSVEERLGF
+2136 VKHVAAGSVEERLGF

-2175 NKTKADGFK
+2175 NKTKADAFK
-2184 AGNFTSGSD
+2184 TGKFTSGSD

-2245 FGHSA
+2245 FGHST
-2250 GAWSFMGDMGFGY
+2250 GAWSFMGDLGFGY
-2263 VTNDVKQTNHGIVK
+2263 VTNDVKQTNHGLVK
-2277 ADMDST
+2277 SDMDST

-2293 AFAVGGMQV
+2293 AFDVAGMQV

-2322 NAQGTILDS
+2322 NAQGTILNS

-2352 TQTGWTM
+2352 TQTGWTI
-2359 KPALDLAVTPVLGSK
+2359 KPALDLAVTSVVGSK

-2392 SEVLDRVRYSAVLGV
+2392 SEVLDRMRYSAVLGV

>member
-36 ATAGLAAMAGA
+36 AAAGLAAMAGA

-58 PTADGNGSRTR
+58 PTTAGSLQKAR
-69 ITGQFVKNSNDGVT
+69 ITGQFVKNPTDGVT
-83 GSLPTNQWWF
+83 GSHPTNQWWF
-93 EDSDKQALSATYFSR
+93 INPEDIHALSATYFSQ
-108 VELKDIRLETY
+108 VELKDIQLETY
-119 PKSPETG
+119 PGGEAKG
-126 WTRMSGIETVT
+126 WTRMSGIETVS

-147 TEDNSKSFIW
+147 TEENSKSFIW
-157 ANSLTTSGQKNT
+157 ANSLTTSGQENT

-175 GVGEFKL
+175 GPGVGEFKL
-182 DKNDAG
+182 DKYEAEPY
-188 SSGSL
+188 GSL
-193 TLGGQEDKFEVA
+193 TLGGQKDKFQIA
-205 SDKGSISMTVGTADI
+205 SDRGTINMTVGKADI

-226 TFLGLPNE
+226 TFLGHSSNS
-234 PITLNAN
+234 ITLTANN

-248 LLALSHTTI
+248 LLVLSQTTI
-257 HSNALAEFSGDV
+257 HSKALAEFSGGAS
-269 PQTITFD
+269 QTITFE
-276 SGSSGISALAGLK
+276 SGSSGIHADVGLK
-289 AEGLTVKTKSGAT
+289 ANGLTIETKSGAT
-302 GTIYAPSQQTNLTN
+302 GTLHAPSQQTNLTN

-329 KDGKVKISELKHS
+329 KGGKVTISELKHS

-363 SGKLILAQASPF
+363 SGKLILAQASSYL
-375 VGNSTLTLSS
+375 GNSTLTLSS
-385 AAAKEIAANLNMGS
+385 AVAKEIAANLNMGS
-399 VTEFSVHTN
+399 VPEFTVHTN

-463 KGLESATDGGTITID
+463 KGLESATDGGTITIN

-513 DAADSNNSVF
+513 DAADGNNSVF
-523 GEETPEGQVNFEM
+523 GEETPEGQVNFEA
-536 SGSSKLNVLG
+536 SGSSELSVLG
-546 DTVHFGAYKQ
+546 DTVHFGTYTQ
-556 SETSETKIDSGAG
+556 SENSKASIAGGAG

-579 AGKSFTNA
+579 AGNSFKNS
-587 NTADGNAPGAL
+587 NTAGGNTPGVL
-598 FHSSLTVSNGEF
+598 FHSSLTLS
-610 KTASGGTTTVSGTFK
+610 SGDFETSSGAITTVKGTFNQTGGNTK
-625 QEGAGKTIVDSGGT
+625 VLSG
-639 LNLNGGAEIAANT
+639 
-652 FSNAGTTNSAQGK
+652 
-665 EMKVSGGT
+665 
-673 FQTASTGT
+673 
-681 TNVNGQLN
+681 GQLN
-689 QTAGKT
+689 V
-695 EILSGGKLNVR
+695 L
-706 GETTLSGGEMNLAGT
+706 GETTLSSGGMNLAGN
-721 ADIKKVSLSGGQ
+721 ADFQKVFLSGGQ
-733 LVSSGTTTV
+733 LVSSGSTNV
-742 VALNQTTDTAALQIK
+742 KELNQTTDTPELQITDG
-757 SGTLTAAST
+757 SLTANLAT
-766 ALGKAE
+766 LRKAG
-772 LNGGKLSVTTAD
+772 LTGGKLSVATAD
-784 LSSADIHFKNGS
+784 LSSADINFKNTAT
-796 EVEIAGLET
+796 VEIADLKA
-805 GTTSLGKITVD
+805 GTDSLGKITVD
-816 DDNARNGVTGK
+816 DGNESTGVTGK
-827 FVYNGTRDGKID
+827 FVYNGTNDVKMD
-839 SLSLGGKDAL
+839 SLSLGGQDTL
-849 EFSARNAKLDLDA
+849 DFSARNAKLALDA
-862 MHFKSEED
+862 ANLKSD
-870 SVLTWDVKETT
+870 AHSLLNWDVKETT

-886 ENFKGKMNL
+886 ENFKGQMNL
-895 ADVGAKTSGSTLNMS
+895 VDVEAKTSGSTLNMV
-910 SQTFD
+910 SQAFD

-921 QGKLNLGA
+921 KGKLNLGA
-929 NGTNNPQVR
+929 KGTTDPQVR
-938 NVLNVTDGILNLTD
+938 NILNVTGGELNLTN
-952 SSNTTGSL
+952 SSDETGSL

-966 INADSGITLGARY
+966 IIANSGITLGAKY
-979 AGKSELQTTGKL
+979 SDKTELQTAGKL
-991 SVGDDAGNFTLGP
+991 SVGDNDGHFTLGS
-1004 DSVVSAG
+1004 DSQISAAQ
-1011 GLAVTQ
+1011 LAVT
-1017 ANPAGTLTVNGTLN
+1017 PAESAGRLTVNGTLN

-1038 IGGTAIAVAPSAP
+1038 IGSADIAVAPTAP
-1051 GKGLNLNGS
+1051 GKGLNLDGS
-1060 TAKLTT
+1060 TTKLTT
-1066 TGNVTATGAKALKVN
+1066 TGKITATGTDALKVA
-1081 GAEMTVGALE
+1081 GAGMTVGDLE
-1091 ANAGSTSVTNNGKLT
+1091 TNAGSTLVTNNGTLT

-1111 KATGNDAIA
+1111 KATGDDAIK
-1120 VSGTGSELIANG
+1120 VSGSGSKLIANG
-1132 DLDLSGSTDKSVIE
+1132 DLSLSGNTNQSVIE
-1146 ISGSASMTAKAGKIL
+1146 ISGSASMTAKADKIL
-1161 TKREDGIITSSV
+1161 RKGEDGNIASVV
-1173 GGMIGVTDSSAGYV
+1173 GGRIGVTDSSAGYV
-1187 NLDGIADWIS
+1187 DLDGITDWIS
-1197 NNFSGDAETGKKI
+1197 NNFNDGIEVGKKKI
-1210 VSLDQVSQIM
+1210 SLDQVSQIM

-1231 LLLKLGDTFN
+1231 LLLRLGDAFN
-1241 WSEYEIDFG
+1241 WSDYEIDFG
-1250 TENPIDYDKFKLVN
+1250 EANPIDYDKFKLVN

-1299 IGSLGANNISSEDD
+1299 IGSLGEDNISSDDD

-1325 GKFVKNSSGAV
+1325 GIFVKNSSGAV

-1364 VTGSGNS
+1364 VTGSGNN

-1380 VGTNRATIATKDLGT
+1380 EGTNRATIATKDLGT

-1408 KGTVTGDVV
+1408 KGTVIGGVV
-1417 AGTLELNNSEM
+1417 AGTLKLNNSEM
-1428 DLSGA
+1428 GLSGA

-1442 NNTDRNRTGD
+1442 NNADRNRTGD

-1484 NGSVSVKGATLVD
+1484 NGNVSVKGATLVD
-1497 GAGSSYVAS
+1497 GSGSSYVAS
-1506 GDSNMGDVTVKDG
+1506 GDSNMGDVTVKNG
-1519 ATFGYDTERNTVG
+1519 ATFGYDAEGHPVG

-1538 NGSVSVSSENENN
+1538 NGSVTVSSENDNN
-1551 RSQLYASELDID
+1551 RSRLYASELDID

-1572 VDTRGPL
+1572 VDTHGPL

-1608 RSSFDIGHNLLKVLK
+1608 RSSFDIGHNMLKVLK
-1623 NPVDNTTQTS
+1623 NPVDNTTATS
-1633 GDVNVSDSN
+1633 GDVNVSDLN

-1665 TSKGQTSTDNT
+1665 TSQGQT
-1676 STGNTF
+1676 STGNTS

-1707 ALSTESNFSVDGQA
+1707 ALSKESNFSVDGKA

-1731 NVNVGDSLTVDT
+1731 NVSVGDSLTVDT

-1786 GSGTRIQKLHL
+1786 GLGTRIKKLYL

-1802 LTFNASSDSST
+1802 LTFNTSSDSST
-1813 DANVN
+1813 DAGVN
-1818 VVEDLTV
+1818 VVNDLTV

-1830 ATINGIAAQYG
+1830 ATINGIAAQCG
-1841 AIAVNGNL
+1841 AITVNGNL

-1855 LTATQRPGTLVVA
+1855 LTATQETGPGTLDVA
-1868 GISETQALARFGELD
+1868 GNSETPALARFGELD
-1883 LTDAAFGS
+1883 LTGAASGS
-1891 IKKGLLAVGGQKAL
+1891 IKKGLLAVGGQEAL

-1916 KAALKSAKQTDV
+1916 KAALKSARQTDV

-1956 FGNNTF
+1956 FGDNTF

-2040 ARLTGNN
+2040 ARLAGNN
-2047 LTFTMSETGAAI
+2047 LIFTMSETGAAI
-2059 ISESLSESLQ
+2059 VGGSLSESLQ
-2069 EMVMDLA
+2069 ETVMNLA

-2103 NRTPDQIGRDFGSA
+2103 NRTPEQIGRDFGSA
-2117 LESASRMT
+2117 LESVSRMT
-2125 TQSGTFLVTDT
+2125 AQSGTFLVTDT
-2136 VKHVVAGSVEERLGF
+2136 VKHVAAGSVEERLGF

-2175 NKTKADGFK
+2175 NKTKADAFK
-2184 AGNFTSGSD
+2184 AGKFTSGSD

-2245 FGHSA
+2245 FGHNT
-2250 GAWSFMGDMGFGY
+2250 GAWSFMGDLGFGY
-2263 VTNDVKQTNHGIVK
+2263 VTNDVKQTNHGLVK
-2277 ADMDST
+2277 SDMDST

-2293 AFAVGGMQV
+2293 AFDVAGMQV

-2322 NAQGTILDS
+2322 NAQGTILNS
-2331 HGTAKT
+2331 YGTAKT
-2337 YAEVPLGVQLSRDFM
+2337 YAEVPLGVQLSRNFM
-2352 TQTGWTM
+2352 TQTGWTI
-2359 KPALDLAVTPVLGSK
+2359 KPALDLAVTPVVGSK

-2383 GVGKDVTTS
+2383 GVGQDVTTS
-2392 SEVLDRVRYSAVLGV
+2392 SEVLDRMRYSAALGV

-2425 KNTDAFAV
+2425 KNTDAFSV

>member
-21 EITSSVQKKGIQLVV
+21 EITSSVQKKGVKLVLLSSGLLFTSFAIANQITV
-36 ATAGLAAMAGA
+36 SSEEAKLILVGDGATQQ
-47 SAADV
+47 
-52 LTITGT
+52 
-58 PTADGNGSRTR
+58 TAQ
-69 ITGQFVKNSNDGVT
+69 ITGQFEKGVQTT
-83 GSLPTNQWWF
+83 GTGKVSFTTGETQDLPETTYDYFKTVNLTN
-93 EDSDKQALSATYFSR
+93 
-108 VELKDIRLETY
+108 VRLQTY
-119 PKSPETG
+119 PTAPDLGFAILT
-126 WTRMSGIETVT
+126 GIETLSLNGSNLQVISTQSSNKSLVSAASLSTQGGTNAIWVGSSVLGNGDFKLGGESAPVGT
-137 LDNVNLSISG
+137 LTLNGEYD
-147 TEDNSKSFIW
+147 T
-157 ANSLTTSGQKNT
+157 
-169 IYVGGL
+169 L
-175 GVGEFKL
+175 GVG
-182 DKNDAG
+182 ND
-188 SSGSL
+188 SSTMEL
-193 TLGGQEDKFEVA
+193 NVVQA
-205 SDKGSISMTVGTADI
+205 NI
-220 NSTTSA
+220 NSSKSA
-226 TFLGLPNE
+226 TFTGRKGSEENNE
-234 PITLNAN
+234 NKQNIHLNATELN
-241 QLTVKTP
+241 IGTP
-248 LLALSHTTI
+248 NLALEHTQFFSTGSVTFTGDNQTLKFTGKSSIHGYQGVKAQNILKVEVTELADATI
-257 HSNALAEFSGDV
+257 FGSSATSLDKLTITNKGNLTITAHGGAVNVDELNQTGSATSTFSG
-269 PQTITFD
+269 
-276 SGSSGISALAGLK
+276 
-289 AEGLTVKTKSGAT
+289 
-302 GTIYAPSQQTNLTN
+302 N
-316 IKIDNQGSLTIDA
+316 IKISEVVDGFS
-329 KDGKVKISELKHS
+329 GKVKISDTVGGITTSSL
-342 AENPSTI
+342 TI
-349 LSGNVEIS
+349 
-357 AVNDGF
+357 
-363 SGKLILAQASPF
+363 K
-375 VGNSTLTLSS
+375 S
-385 AAAKEIAANLNMGS
+385 AAANKIKSNLNMGQGNLS
-399 VTEFSVHTN
+399 DETKT
-408 ENSANKLVI
+408 NKLVI
-417 NDATNLAYNFD
+417 NDATGTPYEFD
-428 TIRTVD
+428 KIRAVD

-444 GIVKTTDLLSTD
+444 GIVKTTELSSND
-456 RHFLKET
+456 YHILKSAQ
-463 KGLESATDGGTITID
+463 GLASTTENASLTID
-478 YGDSTAISVKGL
+478 YGAREVAVTGL
-490 GNTNQSSLRAGTVKL
+490 GNKDKSSLDAKGINLKSCTLKLGNGSDDSTFGTENVPV
-505 QSGLLQLG
+505 
-513 DAADSNNSVF
+513 D
-523 GEETPEGQVNFEM
+523 FEM

-546 DTVHFGAYKQ
+546 DTVHFGTYTQ
-556 SETSETKIDSGAG
+556 SENSKASIAGGAG

-579 AGKSFTNA
+579 AGNSFTNS

-652 FSNAGTTNSAQGK
+652 FSNAGTTSSAQGK

-742 VALNQTTDTAALQIK
+742 AALNQTTDTAALQIK
-757 SGTLTAAST
+757 SGTLTAASA
-766 ALGKAE
+766 ALRKAE

-784 LSSADIHFKNGS
+784 LSAADIHFKNGA

-816 DDNARNGVTGK
+816 DDNATNGVTGK

-849 EFSARNAKLDLDA
+849 EFSARNAKLALDA
-862 MHFKSEED
+862 ANLKSD
-870 SVLTWDVKETT
+870 AQSLLNWDVKETT

-915 AMFGQG
+915 VMFGQG
-921 QGKLNLGA
+921 KGKLNLGA

-952 SSNTTGSL
+952 SSNSTGSL

-966 INADSGITLGARY
+966 INANSGITLGAQY

-1038 IGGTAIAVAPSAP
+1038 IGSADIAVIPSAP
-1051 GKGLNLNGS
+1051 GKGLNIAGS
-1060 TAKLTT
+1060 TTKLKT
-1066 TGNVTATGAKALKVN
+1066 TGNVTATGAEALKVD

-1091 ANAGSTSVTNNGKLT
+1091 ADAGSTSVKNNGKLT
-1106 VNGTL
+1106 VNGKLT
-1111 KATGNDAIA
+1111 ATGDDAIT

-1132 DLDLSGSTDKSVIE
+1132 DLDLSGSTNKSVIE
-1146 ISGSASMTAKAGKIL
+1146 ISGSASMTVKADKIL
-1161 TKREDGIITSSV
+1161 RKGEDGNIASVV
-1173 GGMIGVTDSSAGYV
+1173 GGRIGVTDSSAGYV
-1187 NLDGIADWIS
+1187 DLDGITDWIS
-1197 NNFSGDAETGKKI
+1197 NNFNDGIEVGKKKI
-1210 VSLDQVSQIM
+1210 SLDQVSQIM

-1231 LLLKLGDTFN
+1231 LLLRLGDAFN
-1241 WSEYEIDFG
+1241 WSDYEIDFG
-1250 TENPIDYDKFKLVN
+1250 EANPIDYDKFKLVN

-1299 IGSLGANNISSEDD
+1299 IGSLGEDNISSDDD

-1325 GKFVKNSSGAV
+1325 EIFVKNSSGAV

-1344 AKSGDLESTLKLIG
+1344 TKSGDLESTLKLIG
-1358 NGEVGS
+1358 NGQVGS
-1364 VTGSGNS
+1364 VTGSGNN
-1371 ANTKLVLSG
+1371 ANTKLVLS
-1380 VGTNRATIATKDLGT
+1380 VEGTNRATIATKDLGT

-1408 KGTVTGDVV
+1408 KGTVTGGVV

-1475 ANSSFKTKD
+1475 ANSSFNTKD
-1484 NGSVSVKGATLVD
+1484 NGNVFVRGATLVD

-1519 ATFGYDTERNTVG
+1519 ATFGYDAERNTVG

-1633 GDVNVSDSN
+1633 GDVNVSDPS

-1665 TSKGQTSTDNT
+1665 TSKGQTSTGNT
-1676 STGNTF
+1676 S

-1707 ALSTESNFSVDGQA
+1707 ALSKESNFSVDGKA

-1731 NVNVGDSLTVDT
+1731 HVSVGDSLTVDT

-1786 GSGTRIQKLHL
+1786 GSGTRIKILHL

-1813 DANVN
+1813 DASVN
-1818 VVEDLTV
+1818 VVNDLTV

-1841 AIAVNGNL
+1841 AITVNGNL
-1849 DAQKIV
+1849 DAEKAI
-1855 LTATQRPGTLVVA
+1855 LTAREGQGSLQVEGDADTPT
-1868 GISETQALARFGELD
+1868 LARFLELD
-1883 LTDAAFGS
+1883 LTGAAFGS
-1891 IKKGLLAVGGQKAL
+1891 IKKGLLAVGGQEAL

-1942 PNGTLTVGDTTGMQ
+1942 PNGALTVGDTTGMQ

-2026 GDDANFL
+2026 GNDANFL

-2059 ISESLSESLQ
+2059 IGESLSESLQ

-2136 VKHVVAGSVEERLGF
+2136 VKHVAAGSVEERLGF
-2151 SSAIGTSVATEETF
+2151 SSTIGTSVATEETF

-2221 GKADSRG
+2221 GKTDSRG

-2263 VTNDVKQTNHGIVK
+2263 VTNDVKQTNHGVVK

-2392 SEVLDRVRYSAVLGV
+2392 SEVLDRMRYSATLGV

>member
-36 ATAGLAAMAGA
+36 ATAGLVAMAGA

-58 PTADGNGSRTR
+58 PTTAGSLQKAR
-69 ITGQFVKNSNDGVT
+69 ITGQFVKNPTDGVT
-83 GSLPTNQWWF
+83 GSHPTNQWWF
-93 EDSDKQALSATYFSR
+93 INPEDIHALSATYFSQ
-108 VELKDIRLETY
+108 VELKDIQLETY
-119 PKSPETG
+119 PGGEAKG
-126 WTRMSGIETVT
+126 WTRMSGIETVS

-147 TEDNSKSFIW
+147 TEENSKSFIW
-157 ANSLTTSGQKNT
+157 ANSLTTSGQENT

-175 GVGEFKL
+175 GPGVGEFKL
-182 DKNDAG
+182 DKYEAEPY
-188 SSGSL
+188 GSL
-193 TLGGQEDKFEVA
+193 TLGGQKDKFQIA
-205 SDKGSISMTVGTADI
+205 SDRGTINMTVGKADI

-226 TFLGLPNE
+226 TFLGHSSNS
-234 PITLNAN
+234 ITLTANN

-248 LLALSHTTI
+248 LLVLSQTTI
-257 HSNALAEFSGDV
+257 HSKALAEFSGGAS
-269 PQTITFD
+269 QTITFE
-276 SGSSGISALAGLK
+276 SGSSGIHADVGLK
-289 AEGLTVKTKSGAT
+289 ANGLTIETKSGAT
-302 GTIYAPSQQTNLTN
+302 GTLHAPSQQTNLTN

-329 KDGKVKISELKHS
+329 KGGKVTISELKHS

-363 SGKLILAQASPF
+363 SGKLILAQASSYL
-375 VGNSTLTLSS
+375 GNSTLTLSS
-385 AAAKEIAANLNMGS
+385 AVAKEIAANLNMGS
-399 VTEFSVHTN
+399 VPEFSVHTN

-463 KGLESATDGGTITID
+463 KGLESATDGGTITIN

-513 DAADSNNSVF
+513 DAADGNNSVF
-523 GEETPEGQVNFEM
+523 GKETSEGQVNFEA
-536 SGSSKLNVLG
+536 SGSSELSVLG
-546 DTVHFGAYKQ
+546 DTVYFGTYTQ
-556 SETSETKIDSGAG
+556 SENSKASIAGGAG

-579 AGKSFTNA
+579 AGNSFKNS
-587 NTADGNAPGAL
+587 NTAGGNTPGVL
-598 FHSSLTVSNGEF
+598 FHSSLTLS
-610 KTASGGTTTVSGTFK
+610 SGDFETSSGAITTVKGTFNQTGGNTK
-625 QEGAGKTIVDSGGT
+625 VLSG
-639 LNLNGGAEIAANT
+639 
-652 FSNAGTTNSAQGK
+652 
-665 EMKVSGGT
+665 
-673 FQTASTGT
+673 
-681 TNVNGQLN
+681 GQLN
-689 QTAGKT
+689 V
-695 EILSGGKLNVR
+695 L
-706 GETTLSGGEMNLAGT
+706 GETTLSSGGMNLAGN
-721 ADIKKVSLSGGQ
+721 ADFQKVFLSGGQ
-733 LVSSGTTTV
+733 LVSSGSTNV
-742 VALNQTTDTAALQIK
+742 KELNQTTDTPELQITDG
-757 SGTLTAAST
+757 SLTANLAT
-766 ALGKAE
+766 LRKAGLE
-772 LNGGKLSVTTAD
+772 GGKLSVATAD
-784 LSSADIHFKNGS
+784 LSSADINFKNMAT
-796 EVEIAGLET
+796 VEIADLKA
-805 GTTSLGKITVD
+805 GTDSLGKITVD
-816 DDNARNGVTGK
+816 DGNESTGVTGK
-827 FVYNGTRDGKID
+827 FVYNGTNDVKMD
-839 SLSLGGKDAL
+839 SLSLGGQDTL
-849 EFSARNAKLDLDA
+849 DFSARNAKLALDA
-862 MHFKSEED
+862 ANLKSD
-870 SVLTWDVKETT
+870 AHSLLNWDVKETT

-886 ENFKGKMNL
+886 ENFKGQMNL
-895 ADVGAKTSGSTLNMS
+895 VDVEAKTSGSTLNMV
-910 SQTFD
+910 SQAFD

-921 QGKLNLGA
+921 KGKLNLGA
-929 NGTNNPQVR
+929 KGTTDPQVR
-938 NVLNVTDGILNLTD
+938 NILNVTGGELNLTN
-952 SSNTTGSL
+952 SSDETGSL

-966 INADSGITLGARY
+966 IIANSGITLGAKY
-979 AGKSELQTTGKL
+979 SGKTELQTAGKL
-991 SVGDDAGNFTLGP
+991 SVGDNDGHFTLGS
-1004 DSVVSAG
+1004 DSQISAAQ
-1011 GLAVTQ
+1011 LAVT
-1017 ANPAGTLTVNGTLN
+1017 PAESAGRLTVNGTLN

-1038 IGGTAIAVAPSAP
+1038 IGSADIAVAPTAP
-1051 GKGLNLNGS
+1051 GKGLNLDGS
-1060 TAKLTT
+1060 TTKLTT
-1066 TGNVTATGAKALKVN
+1066 TGKVTATGTDALKVA
-1081 GAEMTVGALE
+1081 GAGMTVGDLE
-1091 ANAGSTSVTNNGKLT
+1091 TNAGSTLVTNNGTLT

-1111 KATGNDAIA
+1111 KATGDDAIK
-1120 VSGTGSELIANG
+1120 VSGSGSKLIANG
-1132 DLDLSGSTDKSVIE
+1132 DLSLSGNTNQSVIE
-1146 ISGSASMTAKAGKIL
+1146 ISGSASMTAKADKIL
-1161 TKREDGIITSSV
+1161 RKGEDGNIASVV
-1173 GGMIGVTDSSAGYV
+1173 GGRIGVTDSSAGYV
-1187 NLDGIADWIS
+1187 DLDGITDWIS
-1197 NNFSGDAETGKKI
+1197 NNFNDGIEVGKKKI
-1210 VSLDQVSQIM
+1210 SLDQVSQIM

-1231 LLLKLGDTFN
+1231 LLLRLGDAFN
-1241 WSEYEIDFG
+1241 WSDYEIDFG
-1250 TENPIDYDKFKLVN
+1250 EANPIDYDKFKLVN

-1299 IGSLGANNISSEDD
+1299 IGSLGEDNISSDDD

-1325 GKFVKNSSGAV
+1325 EIFVKNSSGAV

-1358 NGEVGS
+1358 NGQVGS
-1364 VTGSGNS
+1364 VTGSGNN

-1380 VGTNRATIATKDLGT
+1380 EGTNRATIATKDLGT

-1408 KGTVTGDVV
+1408 KGTVTGGVV

-1428 DLSGA
+1428 NLSGA
-1433 LKTRALENT
+1433 LKTRALENA

-1506 GDSNMGDVTVKDG
+1506 GDSNIGDVTVKNG
-1519 ATFGYDTERNTVG
+1519 ATFGYDTEGHPVG

-1538 NGSVSVSSENENN
+1538 NGSVTVSSENDNN
-1551 RSQLYASELDID
+1551 RSRLYASELDID
-1563 KSLSVKAGD
+1563 NSLSVKAGD
-1572 VDTRGPL
+1572 VDTHGPL

-1608 RSSFDIGHNLLKVLK
+1608 GSSFDIGHNMLKVLK
-1623 NPVDNTTQTS
+1623 NPVDNTTATS
-1633 GDVNVSDSN
+1633 GDVNVSDPN

-1665 TSKGQTSTDNT
+1665 TSQGQT
-1676 STGNTF
+1676 STGNTS

-1707 ALSTESNFSVDGQA
+1707 ALSKESNFSVDGKA

-1731 NVNVGDSLTVDT
+1731 NVSVGDSLTVDT

-1786 GSGTRIQKLHL
+1786 GLGTRIKKLYL

-1802 LTFNASSDSST
+1802 LTFNTSSDSST
-1813 DANVN
+1813 DAGVN
-1818 VVEDLTV
+1818 VVNDLTV

-1830 ATINGIAAQYG
+1830 GTINGIAAQYG
-1841 AIAVNGNL
+1841 AITVNGNL

-1855 LTATQRPGTLVVA
+1855 LTATQETGLGTLDVA
-1868 GISETQALARFGELD
+1868 GNSETPALARFGELD
-1883 LTDAAFGS
+1883 LTGAAFGS
-1891 IKKGLLAVGGQKAL
+1891 INKGLLAVGGQEAL

-1916 KAALKSAKQTDV
+1916 KAALKSARQTDV

-1956 FGNNTF
+1956 FGDNTF

-2040 ARLTGNN
+2040 ARLAGNN
-2047 LTFTMSETGAAI
+2047 LIFTMSETGAAI
-2059 ISESLSESLQ
+2059 VGGSLSESLQ
-2069 EMVMDLA
+2069 ETVMNLA

-2103 NRTPDQIGRDFGSA
+2103 NRTPEQIGRDFGSA
-2117 LESASRMT
+2117 LESVSRMT
-2125 TQSGTFLVTDT
+2125 AQSGTFLVTDT
-2136 VKHVVAGSVEERLGF
+2136 VKHVAAGSVEERLGF

-2175 NKTKADGFK
+2175 NKTKADAFR
-2184 AGNFTSGSD
+2184 AGKFTSGSD

-2245 FGHSA
+2245 FGHST
-2250 GAWSFMGDMGFGY
+2250 GAWSFMGDLGFGY
-2263 VTNDVKQTNHGIVK
+2263 VTNDVKQTNHGLVK
-2277 ADMDST
+2277 SDMDST

-2293 AFAVGGMQV
+2293 AFDVAGMQV

-2322 NAQGTILDS
+2322 NAQGTILNS

-2352 TQTGWTM
+2352 TQTGCTI
-2359 KPALDLAVTPVLGSK
+2359 KPALDLAVTSVVGSK

-2392 SEVLDRVRYSAVLGV
+2392 SEVLDRMRYSAVLGV

>member
-1 MNKTYKVIFSKVRG
+1 M
-15 ALMVCN
+15 
-21 EITSSVQKKGIQLVV
+21 
-36 ATAGLAAMAGA
+36 
-47 SAADV
+47 
-52 LTITGT
+52 
-58 PTADGNGSRTR
+58 
-69 ITGQFVKNSNDGVT
+69 
-83 GSLPTNQWWF
+83 
-93 EDSDKQALSATYFSR
+93 
-108 VELKDIRLETY
+108 
-119 PKSPETG
+119 
-126 WTRMSGIETVT
+126 
-137 LDNVNLSISG
+137 
-147 TEDNSKSFIW
+147 
-157 ANSLTTSGQKNT
+157 
-169 IYVGGL
+169 
-175 GVGEFKL
+175 
-182 DKNDAG
+182 
-188 SSGSL
+188 
-193 TLGGQEDKFEVA
+193 
-205 SDKGSISMTVGTADI
+205 
-220 NSTTSA
+220 
-226 TFLGLPNE
+226 
-234 PITLNAN
+234 
-241 QLTVKTP
+241 
-248 LLALSHTTI
+248 
-257 HSNALAEFSGDV
+257 
-269 PQTITFD
+269 
-276 SGSSGISALAGLK
+276 
-289 AEGLTVKTKSGAT
+289 
-302 GTIYAPSQQTNLTN
+302 
-316 IKIDNQGSLTIDA
+316 
-329 KDGKVKISELKHS
+329 
-342 AENPSTI
+342 
-349 LSGNVEIS
+349 
-357 AVNDGF
+357 
-363 SGKLILAQASPF
+363 
-375 VGNSTLTLSS
+375 
-385 AAAKEIAANLNMGS
+385 
-399 VTEFSVHTN
+399 
-408 ENSANKLVI
+408 
-417 NDATNLAYNFD
+417 
-428 TIRTVD
+428 
-434 GTGNSFVTVE
+434 
-444 GIVKTTDLLSTD
+444 
-456 RHFLKET
+456 
-463 KGLESATDGGTITID
+463 
-478 YGDSTAISVKGL
+478 
-490 GNTNQSSLRAGTVKL
+490 
-505 QSGLLQLG
+505 QLG
-513 DAADSNNSVF
+513 DAADGNNSVF
-523 GEETPEGQVNFEM
+523 GKETPEGQVNFEA
-536 SGSSKLNVLG
+536 SGSSELSVLG
-546 DTVHFGAYKQ
+546 DTVHFGTYTQ
-556 SETSETKIDSGAG
+556 SENSKASIAGGAG

-579 AGKSFTNA
+579 AGNSFKNS
-587 NTADGNAPGAL
+587 NTAGGNTPGAL
-598 FHSSLTVSNGEF
+598 FHSSLTLS
-610 KTASGGTTTVSGTFK
+610 SGDFETSSGAITTVKGTFD
-625 QEGAGKTIVDSGGT
+625 QTGGKTKVLSG
-639 LNLNGGAEIAANT
+639 
-652 FSNAGTTNSAQGK
+652 
-665 EMKVSGGT
+665 
-673 FQTASTGT
+673 
-681 TNVNGQLN
+681 GQLN
-689 QTAGKT
+689 VLGKT
-695 EILSGGKLNVR
+695 TLLS
-706 GETTLSGGEMNLAGT
+706 GEMNLAGN
-721 ADIKKVSLSGGQ
+721 ADFQKVFLSGGQ
-733 LVSSGTTTV
+733 LVSSGSTNV
-742 VALNQTTDTAALQIK
+742 KELNQTTDTPELQITDG
-757 SGTLTAAST
+757 SLTANLAT
-766 ALGKAE
+766 LRKAG
-772 LNGGKLSVTTAD
+772 LTGGKLSVATAD
-784 LSSADIHFKNGS
+784 LSSADINFKNTAT
-796 EVEIAGLET
+796 VEIADLKA
-805 GTTSLGKITVD
+805 GTDSLGKITVD
-816 DDNARNGVTGK
+816 DGNPSTGVTGK
-827 FVYNGTRDGKID
+827 FVYNGTNDVKMD
-839 SLSLGGKDAL
+839 SLSLGGQDTL
-849 EFSARNAKLDLDA
+849 DFSARNAKLALDA
-862 MHFKSEED
+862 ANLKSDAD
-870 SVLTWDVKETT
+870 SLLNWDVKETT

-886 ENFKGKMNL
+886 ENFKGQMNL
-895 ADVGAKTSGSTLNMS
+895 VDVGAKTSGSTLNMV
-910 SQTFD
+910 SQAFD
-915 AMFGQG
+915 TMFGQG
-921 QGKLNLGA
+921 KGKLNLGA
-929 NGTNNPQVR
+929 KGTTDPQVR
-938 NVLNVTDGILNLTD
+938 NILNITGGELNLTN
-952 SSNTTGSL
+952 SSDETGSL

-966 INADSGITLGARY
+966 IIANSGITLGAKY
-979 AGKSELQTTGKL
+979 SGKTELQTAGKL
-991 SVGDDAGNFTLGP
+991 SVGDDAGHFTLGS
-1004 DSVVSAG
+1004 DSQISAAQ
-1011 GLAVTQ
+1011 LAVT
-1017 ANPAGTLTVNGTLN
+1017 PAESAGRLTVNGTLN

-1038 IGGTAIAVAPSAP
+1038 IGSADIAVAPTAP
-1051 GKGLNLNGS
+1051 GKGLNLDGS
-1060 TAKLTT
+1060 TTKLTT
-1066 TGNVTATGAKALKVN
+1066 TGKVTATGTDALKVA
-1081 GAEMTVGALE
+1081 GAGMTVGDLE
-1091 ANAGSTSVTNNGKLT
+1091 TNAGSTLVTNNGTLT

-1111 KATGNDAIA
+1111 KATGDDAIK
-1120 VSGTGSELIANG
+1120 VSGSGSKLIANG
-1132 DLDLSGSTDKSVIE
+1132 DLSLSGNTNQSVIE
-1146 ISGSASMTAKAGKIL
+1146 ISGSASMTAKADKIL
-1161 TKREDGIITSSV
+1161 RKGEDGNIASVV
-1173 GGMIGVTDSSAGYV
+1173 GGRIGVTDSSAGYV
-1187 NLDGIADWIS
+1187 DLDGITDWIS
-1197 NNFSGDAETGKKI
+1197 NNFNDGIEVGKKKI
-1210 VSLDQVSQIM
+1210 SLDQVSQIM

-1231 LLLKLGDTFN
+1231 LLLRLGDAFN
-1241 WSEYEIDFG
+1241 WSDYEIDFG
-1250 TENPIDYDKFKLVN
+1250 EANPIDYDKFKLVN

-1299 IGSLGANNISSEDD
+1299 IGSLGEDNISSDDD

-1325 GKFVKNSSGAV
+1325 EIFVKNSSGAV

-1358 NGEVGS
+1358 NGQVGS
-1364 VTGSGNS
+1364 VTGSGNN

-1380 VGTNRATIATKDLGT
+1380 EGTNRATIATKDLGT

-1408 KGTVTGDVV
+1408 KGTVTGGVV

-1484 NGSVSVKGATLVD
+1484 NGNVSVKGATLVD
-1497 GAGSSYVAS
+1497 GSGSSYVAS
-1506 GDSNMGDVTVKDG
+1506 GDSNMGDVTVKNG
-1519 ATFGYDTERNTVG
+1519 ATFGYDAEGHPVG

-1538 NGSVSVSSENENN
+1538 NGSVTVSSENDNN
-1551 RSQLYASELDID
+1551 RSRLYASELDID

-1572 VDTRGPL
+1572 VDTHGPL

-1608 RSSFDIGHNLLKVLK
+1608 GSSFDIGPNMLKVLK
-1623 NPVDNTTQTS
+1623 NPVDNTTATS
-1633 GDVNVSDSN
+1633 GDVNVSDPT

-1665 TSKGQTSTDNT
+1665 TSEGQT
-1676 STGNTF
+1676 STGNTS

-1707 ALSTESNFSVDGQA
+1707 ALSKESNFSVDGNA
-1721 EMKGLIVDTS
+1721 EMTGLIVDTS
-1731 NVNVGDSLTVDT
+1731 NVSVGDSLTVDT

-1764 VKVEN
+1764 VTVEN

-1786 GSGTRIQKLHL
+1786 GLGTRIKKLYL

-1802 LTFNASSDSST
+1802 LTFNTSSDSST
-1813 DANVN
+1813 DAGVN
-1818 VVEDLTV
+1818 VVNDLTV

-1841 AIAVNGNL
+1841 AITVNGNL

-1855 LTATQRPGTLVVA
+1855 LTATQETWPGTLDVA
-1868 GISETQALARFGELD
+1868 GNSETPALARFGELD
-1883 LTDAAFGS
+1883 LTGAASGS
-1891 IKKGLLAVGGQKAL
+1891 IKKGLLAVGGQEAL

-1956 FGNNTF
+1956 FGDNTF

-2040 ARLTGNN
+2040 ARLAGNN
-2047 LTFTMSETGAAI
+2047 LIFTMSETGAAI
-2059 ISESLSESLQ
+2059 VGGSLSESLQ
-2069 EMVMDLA
+2069 ETVMNLA

-2103 NRTPDQIGRDFGSA
+2103 NRTPEQIGRDFGSA
-2117 LESASRMT
+2117 IESVSRMT
-2125 TQSGTFLVTDT
+2125 AQSGTFLVTDT
-2136 VKHVVAGSVEERLGF
+2136 VKHVAAGSVEERLGF
-2151 SSAIGTSVATEETF
+2151 SSAIGTSVATEETL

-2175 NKTKADGFK
+2175 NKTKADAFK
-2184 AGNFTSGSD
+2184 AGKFTSGSD

-2245 FGHSA
+2245 LGHST
-2250 GAWSFMGDMGFGY
+2250 GAWSFMGDLGFGY
-2263 VTNDVKQTNHGIVK
+2263 VTNDVKQTNHGLVK
-2277 ADMDST
+2277 SDMDST

-2293 AFAVGGMQV
+2293 AFDVAGMQV

-2322 NAQGTILDS
+2322 NAQGTILNS

-2352 TQTGWTM
+2352 TQTGWTI
-2359 KPALDLAVTPVLGSK
+2359 KPALDLAVTPVVGSK

-2383 GVGKDVTTS
+2383 GVSQDVTTS
-2392 SEVLDRVRYSAVLGV
+2392 SEVLDRMRYSAALGV

>member
-1 MNKTYKVIFSKVRG
+1 MNGSNLQVISTQSSNKSLVSAASLSTQGGTNAIWVGSSHLGNGDFKLGGGTLTLNGEYDTLGVANDSSTMELNVAQANINSSQSATFTGHKARN
-15 ALMVCN
+15 N
-21 EITSSVQKKGIQLVV
+21 ENTQNIQLN
-36 ATAGLAAMAGA
+36 ATELKIGTPNLALEHTHFLSTGSVTFTGDNQTLKFTGKSSIHGYQGVKAQNILKVEVTELADATIFGS
-47 SAADV
+47 SATSLDK
-52 LTITGT
+52 LTITNK
-58 PTADGNGSRTR
+58 GNLTIIAHG
-69 ITGQFVKNSNDGVT
+69 GAVNVDELNQT
-83 GSLPTNQWWF
+83 GS
-93 EDSDKQALSATYFSR
+93 AT
-108 VELKDIRLETY
+108 
-119 PKSPETG
+119 
-126 WTRMSGIETVT
+126 
-137 LDNVNLSISG
+137 
-147 TEDNSKSFIW
+147 
-157 ANSLTTSGQKNT
+157 
-169 IYVGGL
+169 
-175 GVGEFKL
+175 
-182 DKNDAG
+182 
-188 SSGSL
+188 
-193 TLGGQEDKFEVA
+193 
-205 SDKGSISMTVGTADI
+205 
-220 NSTTSA
+220 ST
-226 TFLGLPNE
+226 
-234 PITLNAN
+234 
-241 QLTVKTP
+241 
-248 LLALSHTTI
+248 
-257 HSNALAEFSGDV
+257 FSGNI
-269 PQTITFD
+269 TISEVVDGF
-276 SGSSGISALAGLK
+276 S
-289 AEGLTVKTKSGAT
+289 
-302 GTIYAPSQQTNLTN
+302 
-316 IKIDNQGSLTIDA
+316 
-329 KDGKVKISELKHS
+329 GKVKISDTVGSIPTSSL
-342 AENPSTI
+342 TI
-349 LSGNVEIS
+349 
-357 AVNDGF
+357 
-363 SGKLILAQASPF
+363 K
-375 VGNSTLTLSS
+375 S
-385 AAAKEIAANLNMGS
+385 AAANKIKSNLNMGQGNLS
-399 VTEFSVHTN
+399 DETKT
-408 ENSANKLVI
+408 NKLVI
-417 NDATNLAYNFD
+417 NDATGTPYEFDKIRPYNN
-428 TIRTVD
+428 
-434 GTGNSFVTVE
+434 TGNSFVTVE
-444 GIVKTTDLLSTD
+444 GIVKTTELSSND
-456 RHFLKET
+456 YHILKSAQ
-463 KGLESATDGGTITID
+463 GLASTTENASLTID
-478 YGDSTAISVKGL
+478 YGAREVAVTGL
-490 GNTNQSSLRAGTVKL
+490 GNKDKSSLDAKGINLKSGTLKL
-505 QSGLLQLG
+505 GNGS
-513 DAADSNNSVF
+513 DDSTF
-523 GEETPEGQVNFEM
+523 GTENAPVDFEM

-546 DTVHFGAYKQ
+546 DTVHFGTYTQ
-556 SETSETKIDSGAG
+556 SENSKASIAGGAG

-579 AGKSFTNA
+579 AGNSFTNF
-587 NTADGNAPGAL
+587 NTAGGNTPGVL
-598 FHSSLTVSNGEF
+598 FHSSLTLS
-610 KTASGGTTTVSGTFK
+610 SGDFETSSGAITTVKSTFDQTGGNTKVLSG
-625 QEGAGKTIVDSGGT
+625 
-639 LNLNGGAEIAANT
+639 
-652 FSNAGTTNSAQGK
+652 
-665 EMKVSGGT
+665 
-673 FQTASTGT
+673 
-681 TNVNGQLN
+681 GQLN
-689 QTAGKT
+689 V
-695 EILSGGKLNVR
+695 L
-706 GETTLSGGEMNLAGT
+706 GETTLSSGEMNLAGN
-721 ADIKKVSLSGGQ
+721 ADFQKVFLSGGQ
-733 LVSSGTTTV
+733 LVSSGSTTV
-742 VALNQTTDTAALQIK
+742 EELNQTTETPDFQITGG
-757 SGTLTAAST
+757 SLTANLAT
-766 ALGKAE
+766 LRKAG
-772 LNGGKLSVTTAD
+772 LNGGKLIVATAD
-784 LSSADIHFKNGS
+784 LSSADINFQNTAT
-796 EVEIAGLET
+796 VEIAGLKA
-805 GTTSLGKITVD
+805 GTVSLGKITVD
-816 DDNARNGVTGK
+816 DGNATNGVTGK
-827 FVYNGTRDGKID
+827 FVYNGTNNVTID
-839 SLSLGGKDAL
+839 SLSLGGKDTL
-849 EFSARNAKLDLDA
+849 DFSARNAKLALDA
-862 MHFKSEED
+862 ANLKSD
-870 SVLTWDVKETT
+870 ASSFLNWDVKETT

-886 ENFKGKMNL
+886 ENFKGQMNL
-895 ADVGAKTSGSTLNMS
+895 VDVGAKTSGSTLNMV
-910 SQTFD
+910 SQAFD
-915 AMFGQG
+915 AMFGRG
-921 QGKLNLGA
+921 KGKLNLGA
-929 NGTNNPQVR
+929 KGTTDPQVR
-938 NVLNVTDGILNLTD
+938 NILNVTGGELNLTN
-952 SSNTTGSL
+952 SSDETGSL

-966 INADSGITLGARY
+966 IIANSGITLGAKY
-979 AGKSELQTTGKL
+979 SGKTELQTAGKL
-991 SVGDDAGNFTLGP
+991 SVGDNDGNFTLGS
-1004 DSVVSAG
+1004 DSLISAG
-1011 GLAVTQ
+1011 RLAVT
-1017 ANPAGTLTVNGTLN
+1017 PAESAGVLTVNGTLN

-1038 IGGTAIAVAPSAP
+1038 IGSADIAVAPTAP
-1051 GKGLNLNGS
+1051 GKGLNLDGS
-1060 TAKLTT
+1060 TTKLTT
-1066 TGNVTATGAKALKVN
+1066 TGKVTATGTDALKVA
-1081 GAEMTVGALE
+1081 GAEMTVGDLE
-1091 ANAGSTSVTNNGKLT
+1091 TNAGSTSVTNNGTLT

-1111 KATGNDAIA
+1111 KATGDDAIK
-1120 VSGTGSELIANG
+1120 VSGSGSKLIANG
-1132 DLDLSGSTDKSVIE
+1132 ELRLSGNTNQSVIE
-1146 ISGSASMTAKAGKIL
+1146 ISGSASMTAKADKIL
-1161 TKREDGIITSSV
+1161 RKGEDGNIASVV
-1173 GGMIGVTDSSAGYV
+1173 GGRIGVTDSSAGYV

-1197 NNFSGDAETGKKI
+1197 NNFSVDAETGRKK

-1220 GALNGNGKDSR
+1220 GALNGNEKKSK
-1231 LLLKLGDTFN
+1231 LLLKLGDNFN
-1241 WSEYEIDFG
+1241 WSGYTIDFG

-1264 GVAASDKDIDNVNG
+1264 GVAASDKDIENVNG

-1299 IGSLGANNISSEDD
+1299 IGSLGEDNISSEDD

-1344 AKSGDLESTLKLIG
+1344 AKSGDSESTLKLIG

-1380 VGTNRATIATKDLGT
+1380 EGTNRATITTKNLGT
-1395 DNNALGVVALDNA
+1395 DNNALGVVALANA
-1408 KGTVTGDVV
+1408 KGTVTGGVV

-1433 LKTRALENT
+1433 LKTRALENA

-1475 ANSSFKTKD
+1475 ANSSFKAKD
-1484 NGSVSVKGATLVD
+1484 NGNVSVKGATLVD

-1519 ATFGYDTERNTVG
+1519 ATFGYDAERNTVG

-1608 RSSFDIGHNLLKVLK
+1608 RSSFDIGHNTLKVSK
-1623 NPVDNTTQTS
+1623 NMLDNTTETS
-1633 GDVNVSDSN
+1633 GDVNVSDPN

-1665 TSKGQTSTDNT
+1665 TSKGQTSTGST
-1676 STGNTF
+1676 S
-1682 VDGSVT
+1682 VEGSVT
-1688 LENKGIVQ
+1688 LENMGIVQ

-1707 ALSTESNFSVDGQA
+1707 ALSNESNFSVDGKA

-1786 GSGTRIQKLHL
+1786 GSGTRIETLHL

-1849 DAQKIV
+1849 DAEKAI
-1855 LTATQRPGTLVVA
+1855 LTAREGQGSLQVEGDADTP
-1868 GISETQALARFGELD
+1868 ALARFGELD
-1883 LTDAAFGS
+1883 LAAASSGS
-1891 IKKGLLAVGGQKAL
+1891 VKNGLLAVGGQEAL
-1905 DANIESLREEA
+1905 EANIESLKDEA
-1916 KAALKSAKQTDV
+1916 KAALKSAKQSDV
-1928 DVSSILYINSALSA
+1928 DVSSILYVNSALSA

-2026 GDDANFL
+2026 GNDANFL

-2228 SLATTKNDFDFY
+2228 TLATTKNDFDFY

-2263 VTNDVKQTNHGIVK
+2263 VTNDVKQTNHGVVK

-2331 HGTAKT
+2331 HGTAKS
-2337 YAEVPLGVQLSRDFM
+2337 YAQVPLGVQLSRDFM

-2359 KPALDLAVTPVLGSK
+2359 KPALNLAVTPVLGSK

-2392 SEVLDRVRYSAVLGV
+2392 SEILDRVRYSATLGV

>member
-36 ATAGLAAMAGA
+36 AAAGLAAMAGA

-58 PTADGNGSRTR
+58 PTTAGSLQKAR
-69 ITGQFVKNSNDGVT
+69 ITGQFVKNPTDGLT
-83 GSLPTNQWWF
+83 GSHPTNQWWF
-93 EDSDKQALSATYFSR
+93 INPEDIHALSATYFSQ
-108 VELKDIRLETY
+108 VELKDIQLETY
-119 PKSPETG
+119 PGGEAKG
-126 WTRMSGIETVT
+126 WTRMSGIETVS

-147 TEDNSKSFIW
+147 TEENSKSFIW
-157 ANSLTTSGQKNT
+157 ANSLTTSGQENT

-175 GVGEFKL
+175 GPGVGEFKL
-182 DKNDAG
+182 DKYEAEPY
-188 SSGSL
+188 GSL
-193 TLGGQEDKFEVA
+193 TLGGQKDKFQIA
-205 SDKGSISMTVGTADI
+205 SDRGTINMTVGKADI

-226 TFLGLPNE
+226 TFLGHSSNS
-234 PITLNAN
+234 ITLTANN

-248 LLALSHTTI
+248 LLVLSQTTI
-257 HSNALAEFSGDV
+257 HSKALAEFSGGAS
-269 PQTITFD
+269 QTITFE
-276 SGSSGISALAGLK
+276 SGSSGIHADVGLK
-289 AEGLTVKTKSGAT
+289 ANGLTIETKSGAT
-302 GTIYAPSQQTNLTN
+302 GTLHAPSQQTNLTN

-329 KDGKVKISELKHS
+329 KGGKVTISELKHS

-363 SGKLILAQASPF
+363 SGKLILAQASSYL
-375 VGNSTLTLSS
+375 GNSTLTLSS
-385 AAAKEIAANLNMGS
+385 AVAKEIAANLNMGS
-399 VTEFSVHTN
+399 VPEFSVHTN

-434 GTGNSFVTVE
+434 GTGNSFVTIE

-463 KGLESATDGGTITID
+463 KGLESATDGGTITIN

-513 DAADSNNSVF
+513 DATDGNNSVF
-523 GEETPEGQVNFEM
+523 GEETPEGQVNFEA
-536 SGSSKLNVLG
+536 SGSSELSVLG
-546 DTVHFGAYKQ
+546 DTVHFGTYTQ
-556 SETSETKIDSGAG
+556 SENSKASIAGGAG

-579 AGKSFTNA
+579 AGNSFKNS
-587 NTADGNAPGAL
+587 NTAGGNTPGVL
-598 FHSSLTVSNGEF
+598 FHSSLTLS
-610 KTASGGTTTVSGTFK
+610 SGDFETSSGAITTVKGTFNQTGGNTK
-625 QEGAGKTIVDSGGT
+625 VLSG
-639 LNLNGGAEIAANT
+639 
-652 FSNAGTTNSAQGK
+652 
-665 EMKVSGGT
+665 
-673 FQTASTGT
+673 
-681 TNVNGQLN
+681 GQLN
-689 QTAGKT
+689 
-695 EILSGGKLNVR
+695 IL
-706 GETTLSGGEMNLAGT
+706 GETTLSSGGMNLAGN
-721 ADIKKVSLSGGQ
+721 ADFQKVFLSGGQ
-733 LVSSGTTTV
+733 LVSSGSTNV
-742 VALNQTTDTAALQIK
+742 KELNQTTDTPELQITDG
-757 SGTLTAAST
+757 SLTANLAT
-766 ALGKAE
+766 LRKAG
-772 LNGGKLSVTTAD
+772 LTGGKLSVATAD
-784 LSSADIHFKNGS
+784 LSSADINFKNTAT
-796 EVEIAGLET
+796 VEIADLKA
-805 GTTSLGKITVD
+805 GTDSLGKITVD
-816 DDNARNGVTGK
+816 DGNESTGVTGK
-827 FVYNGTRDGKID
+827 FVYNGTNDVKMD
-839 SLSLGGKDAL
+839 SLSLGGQDTL
-849 EFSARNAKLDLDA
+849 DFSARNAKLALDA
-862 MHFKSEED
+862 ANLKSD
-870 SVLTWDVKETT
+870 AHSLLNWDVKETT

-886 ENFKGKMNL
+886 ENFKGQMNL
-895 ADVGAKTSGSTLNMS
+895 VDVEAKTSGSTLNMV
-910 SQTFD
+910 SQAFD

-921 QGKLNLGA
+921 KGKLNLGA
-929 NGTNNPQVR
+929 KGTTDPQVR
-938 NVLNVTDGILNLTD
+938 NILNVTGGELNLTN
-952 SSNTTGSL
+952 SSDETGSL

-966 INADSGITLGARY
+966 IIANSGITLGAKY
-979 AGKSELQTTGKL
+979 SGKTELQTAGKL
-991 SVGDDAGNFTLGP
+991 SVGDNDGHFTLGS
-1004 DSVVSAG
+1004 DSQISAAQ
-1011 GLAVTQ
+1011 LAVT
-1017 ANPAGTLTVNGTLN
+1017 PAESAGRLTVNGTLN

-1038 IGGTAIAVAPSAP
+1038 IGSADIAVAPTAP
-1051 GKGLNLNGS
+1051 GKGLNLDGS
-1060 TAKLTT
+1060 TTKLTT
-1066 TGNVTATGAKALKVN
+1066 TGKITATGTDALKVA
-1081 GAEMTVGALE
+1081 GAGMTVGDLE
-1091 ANAGSTSVTNNGKLT
+1091 TNAGSTLVTNNGTLT

-1111 KATGNDAIA
+1111 KATGDDAIK
-1120 VSGTGSELIANG
+1120 VSGSGSKLIANG
-1132 DLDLSGSTDKSVIE
+1132 DLSLSGNTNQSVIE
-1146 ISGSASMTAKAGKIL
+1146 ISGSASMTAKADKIL
-1161 TKREDGIITSSV
+1161 RKGEDGNIASVV
-1173 GGMIGVTDSSAGYV
+1173 GGRIGVTDSSAGYV
-1187 NLDGIADWIS
+1187 DLDGITDWIS
-1197 NNFSGDAETGKKI
+1197 NNFNDGIEVGKKKI
-1210 VSLDQVSQIM
+1210 SLDQVSQIM

-1231 LLLKLGDTFN
+1231 LLLRLGDAFN
-1241 WSEYEIDFG
+1241 WSDYEIDFG
-1250 TENPIDYDKFKLVN
+1250 EANPIDYDKFKLVN

-1299 IGSLGANNISSEDD
+1299 IGSLGEDNISSDDD

-1325 GKFVKNSSGAV
+1325 GIFVKNSSGAV

-1364 VTGSGNS
+1364 VTGSGNN

-1380 VGTNRATIATKDLGT
+1380 EGTNRATIATKDLGI

-1408 KGTVTGDVV
+1408 KGTVIGGVV
-1417 AGTLELNNSEM
+1417 AGTLKLNNSEM
-1428 DLSGA
+1428 GLSGA

-1442 NNTDRNRTGD
+1442 NNADRNRTGD

-1484 NGSVSVKGATLVD
+1484 NGNVSVKGATLVD
-1497 GAGSSYVAS
+1497 GSGSSYVAS
-1506 GDSNMGDVTVKDG
+1506 GDSNMGDVTVKNG
-1519 ATFGYDTERNTVG
+1519 ATFGYDAEGHPVG

-1538 NGSVSVSSENENN
+1538 NGSVTVSSENDNN
-1551 RSQLYASELDID
+1551 RSRLYASELDID

-1572 VDTRGPL
+1572 VDTHGPL

-1608 RSSFDIGHNLLKVLK
+1608 RSSFDIGHNMLKVLK
-1623 NPVDNTTQTS
+1623 NPVDNTTATS
-1633 GDVNVSDSN
+1633 GDVNVSDLN

-1665 TSKGQTSTDNT
+1665 TSQGQT
-1676 STGNTF
+1676 STGNTS

-1707 ALSTESNFSVDGQA
+1707 ALSKESNFSVDGKA

-1731 NVNVGDSLTVDT
+1731 NVSVGDSLTVDT

-1786 GSGTRIQKLHL
+1786 GLGTRIKKLYL

-1802 LTFNASSDSST
+1802 LTFNTSSDSST
-1813 DANVN
+1813 DAGVN
-1818 VVEDLTV
+1818 VVNDLTV

-1830 ATINGIAAQYG
+1830 ATINGIAAQCG
-1841 AIAVNGNL
+1841 AITVNGNL

-1855 LTATQRPGTLVVA
+1855 LTATQETGPGTLDVA
-1868 GISETQALARFGELD
+1868 GNSETPALARFGELD
-1883 LTDAAFGS
+1883 LTGAASGS
-1891 IKKGLLAVGGQKAL
+1891 IKKGLLAVGGQEAL

-1916 KAALKSAKQTDV
+1916 KAALKSARQTDV

-1956 FGNNTF
+1956 FGDNTF

-2040 ARLTGNN
+2040 ARLAGNN
-2047 LTFTMSETGAAI
+2047 LIFTMSETGAAI
-2059 ISESLSESLQ
+2059 VGGSLSESLQ
-2069 EMVMDLA
+2069 ETVMNLA

-2103 NRTPDQIGRDFGSA
+2103 NRTPEQIGRDFGSA
-2117 LESASRMT
+2117 LESVSRMT
-2125 TQSGTFLVTDT
+2125 AQSGTFLVTDT
-2136 VKHVVAGSVEERLGF
+2136 VKHVAAGSVEERLGF

-2175 NKTKADGFK
+2175 NKTKADAFK
-2184 AGNFTSGSD
+2184 AGKFTSGSD

-2245 FGHSA
+2245 FGHNT
-2250 GAWSFMGDMGFGY
+2250 GAWSFMGDLGFGY
-2263 VTNDVKQTNHGIVK
+2263 VTNDVKQTNHGLVK
-2277 ADMDST
+2277 SDMDST

-2293 AFAVGGMQV
+2293 AFDVAGMQV

-2322 NAQGTILDS
+2322 NAQGTILNS
-2331 HGTAKT
+2331 YGTAKT
-2337 YAEVPLGVQLSRDFM
+2337 YAEVPLGVQLSRNFM
-2352 TQTGWTM
+2352 TQTGWTI
-2359 KPALDLAVTPVLGSK
+2359 KPALDLAVTPVVGSK

-2383 GVGKDVTTS
+2383 GVGQDVTTS
-2392 SEVLDRVRYSAVLGV
+2392 SEVLDRMRYSAALGV

-2425 KNTDAFAV
+2425 KNTDAFSV

>member
-36 ATAGLAAMAGA
+36 AAAGLAAMAGA

-58 PTADGNGSRTR
+58 PTTAGSLQKAR
-69 ITGQFVKNSNDGVT
+69 ITGQFVKNPTDGVT
-83 GSLPTNQWWF
+83 GSHPTNQWWF
-93 EDSDKQALSATYFSR
+93 INPEDIHALSATYFSQ
-108 VELKDIRLETY
+108 VELKDIQLETY
-119 PKSPETG
+119 PGGEAKG
-126 WTRMSGIETVT
+126 WTRMSGIETVS

-147 TEDNSKSFIW
+147 TEENSKSFIW
-157 ANSLTTSGQKNT
+157 ANSLTTSGQENT

-175 GVGEFKL
+175 GPGVGEFKL
-182 DKNDAG
+182 DKYEAEPY
-188 SSGSL
+188 GSL
-193 TLGGQEDKFEVA
+193 TLGGQKDKFQIA
-205 SDKGSISMTVGTADI
+205 SDRGTINMTVGKADI

-226 TFLGLPNE
+226 TFLGHSSNS
-234 PITLNAN
+234 ITLTANN

-248 LLALSHTTI
+248 LLVLSQTTI
-257 HSNALAEFSGDV
+257 HSKALAEFSGGAS
-269 PQTITFD
+269 QTITFE
-276 SGSSGISALAGLK
+276 SGSSGIHADVGLK
-289 AEGLTVKTKSGAT
+289 ANGLTVKTKSGAT
-302 GTIYAPSQQTNLTN
+302 GTLHAPSQQTNLTN

-329 KDGKVKISELKHS
+329 KGGKVTISELKHS

-363 SGKLILAQASPF
+363 SGKLILAQASSYL
-375 VGNSTLTLSS
+375 GNSTLTLSS
-385 AAAKEIAANLNMGS
+385 AVAKEIAANLNMGS
-399 VTEFSVHTN
+399 VPEFSVHTN

-463 KGLESATDGGTITID
+463 KGLESATDGGTITIN

-513 DAADSNNSVF
+513 DAADGNNSVF
-523 GEETPEGQVNFEM
+523 GEETPEGQVNFEA
-536 SGSSKLNVLG
+536 SGSSELSVLG
-546 DTVHFGAYKQ
+546 DTVHFGTYTQ
-556 SETSETKIDSGAG
+556 SENSKASIAGGAG

-579 AGKSFTNA
+579 AGNSFKNS
-587 NTADGNAPGAL
+587 NTAGGNTPGVL
-598 FHSSLTVSNGEF
+598 FHSSLTLS
-610 KTASGGTTTVSGTFK
+610 SGDFETSSGAITTVKGTFNQTGGNTK
-625 QEGAGKTIVDSGGT
+625 VLSG
-639 LNLNGGAEIAANT
+639 
-652 FSNAGTTNSAQGK
+652 
-665 EMKVSGGT
+665 
-673 FQTASTGT
+673 
-681 TNVNGQLN
+681 GQLN
-689 QTAGKT
+689 V
-695 EILSGGKLNVR
+695 L
-706 GETTLSGGEMNLAGT
+706 GETTLSSGGMNLAGN
-721 ADIKKVSLSGGQ
+721 ADFQKVFLSGGQ
-733 LVSSGTTTV
+733 LVSSGSTNV
-742 VALNQTTDTAALQIK
+742 KELNQTTDTPELQITDG
-757 SGTLTAAST
+757 SLTANLAT
-766 ALGKAE
+766 LRKAG
-772 LNGGKLSVTTAD
+772 LTGGKLSVATAD
-784 LSSADIHFKNGS
+784 LSSADINFKNTAT
-796 EVEIAGLET
+796 VEIADLKA
-805 GTTSLGKITVD
+805 GTDSLGKITVD
-816 DDNARNGVTGK
+816 DGNESTGVTGK
-827 FVYNGTRDGKID
+827 FVYNGTNDVKMD
-839 SLSLGGKDAL
+839 SLSLGGQDTL
-849 EFSARNAKLDLDA
+849 DFSARNAKLALDA
-862 MHFKSEED
+862 ANLKSDAD
-870 SVLTWDVKETT
+870 SLLNWDVKETT

-886 ENFKGKMNL
+886 ENFKGQMNL
-895 ADVGAKTSGSTLNMS
+895 VDVEAKTSGSTLNMV
-910 SQTFD
+910 SQAFD

-921 QGKLNLGA
+921 KGKLNLGA
-929 NGTNNPQVR
+929 KGTTDPQVR
-938 NVLNVTDGILNLTD
+938 NILNVTGGELNLTN
-952 SSNTTGSL
+952 SSDETGSL

-966 INADSGITLGARY
+966 IIANSGITLGAKY
-979 AGKSELQTTGKL
+979 SGKTELQTAGKL
-991 SVGDDAGNFTLGP
+991 SVGDNDGHFTLGS
-1004 DSVVSAG
+1004 DSQISAAQ
-1011 GLAVTQ
+1011 LAVT
-1017 ANPAGTLTVNGTLN
+1017 PAESAGRLTVNGTLN

-1038 IGGTAIAVAPSAP
+1038 IGSADIAVAPTAP
-1051 GKGLNLNGS
+1051 GKGLNLDGS
-1060 TAKLTT
+1060 TTKLTT
-1066 TGNVTATGAKALKVN
+1066 TGKITATGTDALKVA
-1081 GAEMTVGALE
+1081 GAGMTVGDLE
-1091 ANAGSTSVTNNGKLT
+1091 TNAGSTLVTNNGTLT

-1111 KATGNDAIA
+1111 KATGDDAIK
-1120 VSGTGSELIANG
+1120 VSGSGSKLIANG
-1132 DLDLSGSTDKSVIE
+1132 DLSLSGNTNQSVIE
-1146 ISGSASMTAKAGKIL
+1146 ISGSASMTAKADKIL
-1161 TKREDGIITSSV
+1161 RKGEDGNIASVV
-1173 GGMIGVTDSSAGYV
+1173 GGRIGVTDSSAGYV
-1187 NLDGIADWIS
+1187 DLDGITDWIS
-1197 NNFSGDAETGKKI
+1197 NNFNDGIEVGKKKI
-1210 VSLDQVSQIM
+1210 SLDQVSQIM

-1231 LLLKLGDTFN
+1231 LLLRLGDAFN
-1241 WSEYEIDFG
+1241 WSDYEIDFG
-1250 TENPIDYDKFKLVN
+1250 EANPIDYDKFKLVN

-1299 IGSLGANNISSEDD
+1299 IGSLGEDNISSDDD

-1325 GKFVKNSSGAV
+1325 EIFVKNSSGAV
-1336 ADVELIGS
+1336 SDVELIGS

-1358 NGEVGS
+1358 NGQVGS

-1380 VGTNRATIATKDLGT
+1380 EGTNRATITTKDLGT

-1408 KGTVTGDVV
+1408 KGTVIGGVV

-1475 ANSSFKTKD
+1475 ANASFKTKD
-1484 NGSVSVKGATLVD
+1484 NGSVSVKGTTLVD
-1497 GAGSSYVAS
+1497 GAGSSYVTS
-1506 GDSNMGDVTVKDG
+1506 GDSNMGDVTVKNG
-1519 ATFGYDTERNTVG
+1519 ATFGYDAEGNPVG

-1538 NGSVSVSSENENN
+1538 NGSVTVSSENDNN
-1551 RSQLYASELDID
+1551 RSRLYASELDID

-1572 VDTRGPL
+1572 VDTHGPL
-1579 TVKGNSSFTSG
+1579 TVKGNSSFSSG

-1608 RSSFDIGHNLLKVLK
+1608 GSSFDIGHNLLKVLK
-1623 NPVDNTTQTS
+1623 NPVDNTTATS
-1633 GDVNVSDSN
+1633 GDVNVSDPT

-1665 TSKGQTSTDNT
+1665 TSQGQT
-1676 STGNTF
+1676 STGNTS

-1707 ALSTESNFSVDGQA
+1707 ALSKESNFSVDGKA

-1731 NVNVGDSLTVDT
+1731 HVSVGDSLTVDT
-1743 TDEVLVK
+1743 TDEILVK
-1750 NGGALSAGNALLNE
+1750 NGGALSAGNAHLNK

-1786 GSGTRIQKLHL
+1786 GLGTRIKKLYL

-1802 LTFNASSDSST
+1802 LTFNTSSDSST
-1813 DANVN
+1813 DAGVN
-1818 VVEDLTV
+1818 VVNDLTV

-1830 ATINGIAAQYG
+1830 ATINGIAAQCG
-1841 AIAVNGNL
+1841 AITVNGNL

-1855 LTATQRPGTLVVA
+1855 LTATQETGPGTLDVA
-1868 GISETQALARFGELD
+1868 GNSETPALARFGELD
-1883 LTDAAFGS
+1883 LTGAASGS
-1891 IKKGLLAVGGQKAL
+1891 IKKGLLAVGGQEAL

-1916 KAALKSAKQTDV
+1916 KAALKSARQTDV

-1956 FGNNTF
+1956 FGDNTF

-2040 ARLTGNN
+2040 ARLAGNN
-2047 LTFTMSETGAAI
+2047 LIFTMSETGAAI
-2059 ISESLSESLQ
+2059 VGGSLSESLQ
-2069 EMVMDLA
+2069 ETVMNLA

-2103 NRTPDQIGRDFGSA
+2103 DRTPEQIGRDFGSA
-2117 LESASRMT
+2117 LESVSRMT
-2125 TQSGTFLVTDT
+2125 AQSGTFLVTDT
-2136 VKHVVAGSVEERLGF
+2136 VKHVAAGSVEERLGF

-2175 NKTKADGFK
+2175 NKTKADAFK
-2184 AGNFTSGSD
+2184 AGKFTSGSD

-2245 FGHSA
+2245 FGHNT
-2250 GAWSFMGDMGFGY
+2250 GAWSFMGDLGFGY
-2263 VTNDVKQTNHGIVK
+2263 VTNDVKQTNHGLVK
-2277 ADMDST
+2277 SDMDST

-2293 AFAVGGMQV
+2293 AFDVAGMQV

-2322 NAQGTILDS
+2322 NAQGTILNS
-2331 HGTAKT
+2331 YGTAKT
-2337 YAEVPLGVQLSRDFM
+2337 YAEVPLGVQLSRNFM
-2352 TQTGWTM
+2352 TQTGWTI
-2359 KPALDLAVTPVLGSK
+2359 KPALDLAVTPVVGSK

-2383 GVGKDVTTS
+2383 GVGQDVTTS
-2392 SEVLDRVRYSAVLGV
+2392 SEVLDRMRYSAALGV

-2412 KVGFG
+2412 RVGFG

-2425 KNTDAFAV
+2425 KNTDAFSV

>member
-36 ATAGLAAMAGA
+36 AAAGLAAMAGA

-58 PTADGNGSRTR
+58 PTTAGSLQKAR
-69 ITGQFVKNSNDGVT
+69 ITGQFVKNPTDGVP
-83 GSLPTNQWWF
+83 GSHPTNQWWF
-93 EDSDKQALSATYFSR
+93 INPEDIHALSATYFSQ
-108 VELKDIRLETY
+108 VELKDIQLETY
-119 PKSPETG
+119 PGGEAKG
-126 WTRMSGIETVT
+126 WTRMSGIETVS

-147 TEDNSKSFIW
+147 TEENSKSFIW
-157 ANSLTTSGQKNT
+157 ANSLTTSGQENT

-175 GVGEFKL
+175 GSGVGEFKL
-182 DKNDAG
+182 DKYEAEPY
-188 SSGSL
+188 GSL
-193 TLGGQEDKFEVA
+193 TLGGQKDKFQIA
-205 SDKGSISMTVGTADI
+205 SDRGTINMTVGKADI

-226 TFLGLPNE
+226 TFLGHSSNS
-234 PITLNAN
+234 ITLTANN

-248 LLALSHTTI
+248 LLVLSQTTI
-257 HSNALAEFSGDV
+257 HSKALAEFSGGAS
-269 PQTITFD
+269 QTITFE
-276 SGSSGISALAGLK
+276 SGSSGIHADVGLK
-289 AEGLTVKTKSGAT
+289 ANGLTIETKSGAT
-302 GTIYAPSQQTNLTN
+302 GTLHAPSQQTNLTN

-329 KDGKVKISELKHS
+329 KGGKVTISELKHS

-363 SGKLILAQASPF
+363 SGKLILAQASSYL
-375 VGNSTLTLSS
+375 GNSTLTLSS
-385 AAAKEIAANLNMGS
+385 AVAKEIAANLNMGS
-399 VTEFSVHTN
+399 VPEFSVHTN

-463 KGLESATDGGTITID
+463 KGLESATDGGTITIN

-513 DAADSNNSVF
+513 DAADGNNSVF
-523 GEETPEGQVNFEM
+523 GEETPEGQVNFEA
-536 SGSSKLNVLG
+536 SGSSELSVLG
-546 DTVHFGAYKQ
+546 DTVHFGTYTQ
-556 SETSETKIDSGAG
+556 SENSKASIAGGAG

-579 AGKSFTNA
+579 AGNSFKNS
-587 NTADGNAPGAL
+587 NTAVGNTPGVL
-598 FHSSLTVSNGEF
+598 FHSSLTLS
-610 KTASGGTTTVSGTFK
+610 SGDFETSSGAITTVKGTFNQTGGNTK
-625 QEGAGKTIVDSGGT
+625 VLSG
-639 LNLNGGAEIAANT
+639 
-652 FSNAGTTNSAQGK
+652 
-665 EMKVSGGT
+665 
-673 FQTASTGT
+673 
-681 TNVNGQLN
+681 GQLN
-689 QTAGKT
+689 V
-695 EILSGGKLNVR
+695 L
-706 GETTLSGGEMNLAGT
+706 GETTLSSGGMNLAGN
-721 ADIKKVSLSGGQ
+721 ADFQKVFLSGGQ
-733 LVSSGTTTV
+733 LVSSGSTNV
-742 VALNQTTDTAALQIK
+742 KELNQTTDTPELQITGG
-757 SGTLTAAST
+757 SLTANLAT
-766 ALGKAE
+766 LRKAG
-772 LNGGKLSVTTAD
+772 LTGGKLSVATAD
-784 LSSADIHFKNGS
+784 LSSADINFKKTAT
-796 EVEIAGLET
+796 VEIADLKADT
-805 GTTSLGKITVD
+805 DSLGKITVD
-816 DDNARNGVTGK
+816 DGNATNGVTGK
-827 FVYNGTRDGKID
+827 FVYNGTNDVKMD
-839 SLSLGGKDAL
+839 SLSLGGQDTL
-849 EFSARNAKLDLDA
+849 DFSARNAKLALDA
-862 MHFKSEED
+862 ANLKSDAD
-870 SVLTWDVKETT
+870 SLLNWDVKETT

-886 ENFKGKMNL
+886 ENFKGQMNL
-895 ADVGAKTSGSTLNMS
+895 VDVGAKTSGSTLNMV
-910 SQTFD
+910 SQAFD

-921 QGKLNLGA
+921 NGKLNLGA
-929 NGTNNPQVR
+929 KGTTDPQVR
-938 NVLNVTDGILNLTD
+938 NILNVTGGELNLTN
-952 SSNTTGSL
+952 SSDETGSL

-966 INADSGITLGARY
+966 IIANSGITLGAKY
-979 AGKSELQTTGKL
+979 SGKTELQTAGKL
-991 SVGDDAGNFTLGP
+991 SVGDDAGHFTLGS
-1004 DSVVSAG
+1004 DSQISAG
-1011 GLAVTQ
+1011 QLAVTQ
-1017 ANPAGTLTVNGTLN
+1017 AESVGRLTVNGTLN

-1038 IGGTAIAVAPSAP
+1038 IGSADIAVAPTAP
-1051 GKGLNLNGS
+1051 GKGLNLDGS
-1060 TAKLTT
+1060 TTKLTT
-1066 TGNVTATGAKALKVN
+1066 TGKVTATGTDALKVA
-1081 GAEMTVGALE
+1081 GAGMTVGDLE
-1091 ANAGSTSVTNNGKLT
+1091 TNAGSTLVTNNGTLT

-1111 KATGNDAIA
+1111 KATGEDAIT
-1120 VSGTGSELIANG
+1120 VSGSGSKLIANG
-1132 DLDLSGSTDKSVIE
+1132 DLSLSGNTNKSVIE
-1146 ISGSASMTAKAGKIL
+1146 ISGSASMTAKADRIL
-1161 TKREDGIITSSV
+1161 RKGEDGNIASVV
-1173 GGMIGVTDSSAGYV
+1173 GGRIGVTDSSAGYV
-1187 NLDGIADWIS
+1187 DLDGITDWIS
-1197 NNFSGDAETGKKI
+1197 NNFNDGIVEGKKKI
-1210 VSLDQVSQIM
+1210 SLDQVSQIM

-1231 LLLKLGDTFN
+1231 LLLRLGDAFN
-1241 WSEYEIDFG
+1241 WSDYEIDFG
-1250 TENPIDYDKFKLVN
+1250 EANPIDYDKFKLVN

-1299 IGSLGANNISSEDD
+1299 IGSLGEDNISSDDD

-1325 GKFVKNSSGAV
+1325 GTFVKNSSGAV

-1364 VTGSGNS
+1364 VTGSGNN

-1380 VGTNRATIATKDLGT
+1380 EGTNRATIATKNLGT

-1408 KGTVTGDVV
+1408 KGTVIGGVV
-1417 AGTLELNNSEM
+1417 AGTLKLNNSEM
-1428 DLSGA
+1428 GLSGA

-1442 NNTDRNRTGD
+1442 NNADRNRTGD

-1484 NGSVSVKGATLVD
+1484 NGNVSVKGATLVD
-1497 GAGSSYVAS
+1497 GSSSSYVAS
-1506 GDSNMGDVTVKDG
+1506 GDSNMGDVTVKNG
-1519 ATFGYDTERNTVG
+1519 ATFGYDAEGHPVG

-1538 NGSVSVSSENENN
+1538 NGSVTVSSENDNN
-1551 RSQLYASELDID
+1551 RSRLYASELDID

-1572 VDTRGPL
+1572 VDTHGPL

-1608 RSSFDIGHNLLKVLK
+1608 RSSFDIGHNMLKVLK
-1623 NPVDNTTQTS
+1623 NPVDNTTATS
-1633 GDVNVSDSN
+1633 GDVNVSDLN

-1665 TSKGQTSTDNT
+1665 TSQGQT
-1676 STGNTF
+1676 STGNTS

-1707 ALSTESNFSVDGQA
+1707 ALSKESNFSVDGKA

-1731 NVNVGDSLTVDT
+1731 NVSVGDSLTVDT

-1786 GSGTRIQKLHL
+1786 GLGTRIKKLYL

-1802 LTFNASSDSST
+1802 LTFNTSSDSST
-1813 DANVN
+1813 DAGVN
-1818 VVEDLTV
+1818 VVNDLTV

-1830 ATINGIAAQYG
+1830 ATINGIAAQCG
-1841 AIAVNGNL
+1841 AITVNGNL

-1855 LTATQRPGTLVVA
+1855 LTATQETGPGTLDVA
-1868 GISETQALARFGELD
+1868 GNSETPALARFGELD
-1883 LTDAAFGS
+1883 LTGAASGS
-1891 IKKGLLAVGGQKAL
+1891 IKKGLLAVGGQEAL

-1916 KAALKSAKQTDV
+1916 KAALKSARQTDV

-1956 FGNNTF
+1956 FGDNTF

-2040 ARLTGNN
+2040 ARLAGNN
-2047 LTFTMSETGAAI
+2047 LIFTMSETGAAI
-2059 ISESLSESLQ
+2059 VGGSLSESLQ
-2069 EMVMDLA
+2069 ETVMNLA

-2103 NRTPDQIGRDFGSA
+2103 NRTPEQIGRDFGSA
-2117 LESASRMT
+2117 LESVSRMT
-2125 TQSGTFLVTDT
+2125 AQSGTFLVTDT
-2136 VKHVVAGSVEERLGF
+2136 VKHVAAGSVEERLGF

-2175 NKTKADGFK
+2175 NKTKADAFK
-2184 AGNFTSGSD
+2184 AGKFTSGSD

-2245 FGHSA
+2245 FGHNT
-2250 GAWSFMGDMGFGY
+2250 GAWSFMGDLGFGY
-2263 VTNDVKQTNHGIVK
+2263 VTNDVKQTNHGVVK
-2277 ADMDST
+2277 SDMDST

-2293 AFAVGGMQV
+2293 AFDVAGMQV

-2322 NAQGTILDS
+2322 NAQGTILNS
-2331 HGTAKT
+2331 YGTAKT
-2337 YAEVPLGVQLSRDFM
+2337 YAEVPLGVQLSRNFM
-2352 TQTGWTM
+2352 TQTGWTI
-2359 KPALDLAVTPVLGSK
+2359 KPALDLAVTPVVGSK

-2383 GVGKDVTTS
+2383 GVGQDVTTS
-2392 SEVLDRVRYSAVLGV
+2392 SEVLDRMRYSAALGV

-2425 KNTDAFAV
+2425 KNTDAFSV

>member
-36 ATAGLAAMAGA
+36 ATVGLVAMAGA

-52 LTITGT
+52 LRITGT
-58 PTADGNGSRTR
+58 PTAGSLQKAR
-69 ITGQFVKNSNDGVT
+69 ITGQFVKNPTDGVT
-83 GSLPTNQWWF
+83 GIHPTNQWWF
-93 EDSDKQALSATYFSR
+93 INPEDIHALSATYFSQ
-108 VELKDIRLETY
+108 VELKDIQLETY
-119 PKSPETG
+119 PGGEAKG
-126 WTRMSGIETVT
+126 WTRMSGIETVS

-147 TEDNSKSFIW
+147 TEENSKSFIW
-157 ANSLTTSGQKNT
+157 ANSLTTSGQENT

-175 GVGEFKL
+175 GPGVGEFKL
-182 DKNDAG
+182 DKYEAEPY
-188 SSGSL
+188 GSL
-193 TLGGQEDKFEVA
+193 TLGGQKDKFQIA
-205 SDKGSISMTVGTADI
+205 SDRGTINMTVGKADI

-226 TFLGLPNE
+226 TFLGHSSNS
-234 PITLNAN
+234 ITLTANN

-248 LLALSHTTI
+248 LLVLSQTTI
-257 HSNALAEFSGDV
+257 HSKALAEFSGGAS
-269 PQTITFD
+269 QTITFE
-276 SGSSGISALAGLK
+276 SGSSGIHADVGLK
-289 AEGLTVKTKSGAT
+289 ANGLTIETKSGAT
-302 GTIYAPSQQTNLTN
+302 GTLHAPSQQTNLTN

-329 KDGKVKISELKHS
+329 KGGKVTISELKHS

-363 SGKLILAQASPF
+363 SGKLILAQASSYL
-375 VGNSTLTLSS
+375 GNSTLTLSS
-385 AAAKEIAANLNMGS
+385 AVAKEIAANLNMGS
-399 VTEFSVHTN
+399 VPEFSVHTN

-463 KGLESATDGGTITID
+463 KGLESATDGGTITIN

-513 DAADSNNSVF
+513 DAADGNNSVF
-523 GEETPEGQVNFEM
+523 GKETSEGQVNFEV
-536 SGSSKLNVLG
+536 SGSSELSVLG
-546 DTVHFGAYKQ
+546 DTVHFGTYTQ
-556 SETSETKIDSGAG
+556 SENSKASIAGGAG

-579 AGKSFTNA
+579 AGNSFKNS
-587 NTADGNAPGAL
+587 NTAGGNTPGVL
-598 FHSSLTVSNGEF
+598 FHSSLTLS
-610 KTASGGTTTVSGTFK
+610 SGDFETSSGAITTVKGTFNQTGGNTK
-625 QEGAGKTIVDSGGT
+625 VLSG
-639 LNLNGGAEIAANT
+639 
-652 FSNAGTTNSAQGK
+652 
-665 EMKVSGGT
+665 
-673 FQTASTGT
+673 
-681 TNVNGQLN
+681 GQLN
-689 QTAGKT
+689 V
-695 EILSGGKLNVR
+695 L
-706 GETTLSGGEMNLAGT
+706 GETTLSSGGMNLAGN
-721 ADIKKVSLSGGQ
+721 ADFQKVFLSGGQ
-733 LVSSGTTTV
+733 LVSSGSTNV
-742 VALNQTTDTAALQIK
+742 KELNQTTDTPELQITDGSLK
-757 SGTLTAAST
+757 ANLATLR
-766 ALGKAE
+766 KAG
-772 LNGGKLSVTTAD
+772 LTGGKLSVATAD
-784 LSSADIHFKNGS
+784 LSSADINFKNTAT
-796 EVEIAGLET
+796 VEIADLKA
-805 GTTSLGKITVD
+805 GTDSLGKITVD
-816 DDNARNGVTGK
+816 DGNESTGVTGK
-827 FVYNGTRDGKID
+827 FVYNGTNDVKMD
-839 SLSLGGKDAL
+839 SLSLGGQDTL
-849 EFSARNAKLDLDA
+849 DFSARNAKLALDA
-862 MHFKSEED
+862 ANLKSD
-870 SVLTWDVKETT
+870 AHSLLNWDVKETT

-886 ENFKGKMNL
+886 ENFKGQMNL
-895 ADVGAKTSGSTLNMS
+895 VDVEAKTSGSTLNMV
-910 SQTFD
+910 SQAFD

-921 QGKLNLGA
+921 KGKLNLGA
-929 NGTNNPQVR
+929 KGTTDPQVR
-938 NVLNVTDGILNLTD
+938 NILNVTGGELNLTN
-952 SSNTTGSL
+952 SSDETGSL

-966 INADSGITLGARY
+966 IIANSGITLGAKY
-979 AGKSELQTTGKL
+979 SGKTELQTAGKL
-991 SVGDDAGNFTLGP
+991 SVGDNDGHFTLGS
-1004 DSVVSAG
+1004 DSQISAAQ
-1011 GLAVTQ
+1011 LAVT
-1017 ANPAGTLTVNGTLN
+1017 PAESAGRLTVNGTLN

-1038 IGGTAIAVAPSAP
+1038 IGSADIAVAPTAP
-1051 GKGLNLNGS
+1051 GKGLNLDGS
-1060 TAKLTT
+1060 TTKLTT
-1066 TGNVTATGAKALKVN
+1066 TGKVTATGTDALKVA
-1081 GAEMTVGALE
+1081 GAGMTVGDLE
-1091 ANAGSTSVTNNGKLT
+1091 TNAGSTSVTNNGTLT

-1111 KATGNDAIA
+1111 KATGEDAIT
-1120 VSGTGSELIANG
+1120 VSGSGSKLIANG
-1132 DLDLSGSTDKSVIE
+1132 DLSLSGNTNKSVIE
-1146 ISGSASMTAKAGKIL
+1146 ISGSASMTAKADKIL
-1161 TKREDGIITSSV
+1161 RKGEDGNIASVV
-1173 GGMIGVTDSSAGYV
+1173 GGRIGVTDSSAGYV
-1187 NLDGIADWIS
+1187 DLDGITDWIS
-1197 NNFSGDAETGKKI
+1197 NNFNDGIEVRKKKI
-1210 VSLDQVSQIM
+1210 SLDQVSQIM

-1231 LLLKLGDTFN
+1231 LLLRLGDAFN
-1241 WSEYEIDFG
+1241 WSDYEIDFG
-1250 TENPIDYDKFKLVN
+1250 EANPIDYDKFKLVN

-1299 IGSLGANNISSEDD
+1299 IGSLGEDNISSDDD

-1325 GKFVKNSSGAV
+1325 EIFVKNSSGAV
-1336 ADVELIGS
+1336 SDVELIGS

-1364 VTGSGNS
+1364 VTGSGNN

-1380 VGTNRATIATKDLGT
+1380 EGTNRATIATKDLGT

-1408 KGTVTGDVV
+1408 KGTVTGGVV

-1428 DLSGA
+1428 DLSGT

-1497 GAGSSYVAS
+1497 GASSSYVAS
-1506 GDSNMGDVTVKDG
+1506 GDSNMGDVTVKNG
-1519 ATFGYDTERNTVG
+1519 AIFGYDAEGHPVG

-1538 NGSVSVSSENENN
+1538 NGSVIVSSENDNN
-1551 RSQLYASELDID
+1551 RSRLYASELDID

-1572 VDTRGPL
+1572 ADTHGPL

-1608 RSSFDIGHNLLKVLK
+1608 RSSFDIGHNMLKVLK
-1623 NPVDNTTQTS
+1623 NPVDNTTATS
-1633 GDVNVSDSN
+1633 GDVNVSDLN

-1665 TSKGQTSTDNT
+1665 TSQGQT
-1676 STGNTF
+1676 STGNTS

-1707 ALSTESNFSVDGQA
+1707 ALSKESNFSVDGKA

-1731 NVNVGDSLTVDT
+1731 NVSVGDSLTVDT

-1786 GSGTRIQKLHL
+1786 GLGTRIKKLYL

-1802 LTFNASSDSST
+1802 LTFNTSSDSST
-1813 DANVN
+1813 DAGVN
-1818 VVEDLTV
+1818 VVNDLTV

-1841 AIAVNGNL
+1841 AITVNGNL

-1855 LTATQRPGTLVVA
+1855 FTATQETGPGTLDVA
-1868 GISETQALARFGELD
+1868 GNSETPALARFGELD
-1883 LTDAAFGS
+1883 LTGAASGS
-1891 IKKGLLAVGGQKAL
+1891 IKKGLLAVGGQEAL

-1956 FGNNTF
+1956 FGDNTF

-2040 ARLTGNN
+2040 ARLAGNN
-2047 LTFTMSETGAAI
+2047 LIFTMSETGAAI
-2059 ISESLSESLQ
+2059 VGGSLSESLQ
-2069 EMVMDLA
+2069 ETVMNLA

-2103 NRTPDQIGRDFGSA
+2103 NRTPEQIGRDFGSA
-2117 LESASRMT
+2117 LESVSRMT
-2125 TQSGTFLVTDT
+2125 AQSGTFLVTDT
-2136 VKHVVAGSVEERLGF
+2136 VKHVAAGSVEERLGF

-2175 NKTKADGFK
+2175 NKTKADAFK

-2193 VDLYGITVGA
+2193 VDMYGITVGA

-2221 GKADSRG
+2221 GKTDSRG

-2245 FGHSA
+2245 FGHNT
-2250 GAWSFMGDMGFGY
+2250 GPWSFMGDLGFGY
-2263 VTNDVKQTNHGIVK
+2263 VTNDVKQTNHGLVK
-2277 ADMDST
+2277 SDMDST

-2293 AFAVGGMQV
+2293 AFDVAGMQV

-2322 NAQGTILDS
+2322 NAQGTILNS

-2337 YAEVPLGVQLSRDFM
+2337 YAQVPLGVQLSRDFM
-2352 TQTGWTM
+2352 TQTGWTI
-2359 KPALDLAVTPVLGSK
+2359 KPALDLAVTPVVGSK

-2383 GVGKDVTTS
+2383 GVGQDVTTS
-2392 SEVLDRVRYSAVLGV
+2392 SEVLDRMRYSAALGV

>member
-1 MNKTYKVIFSKVRG
+1 
-15 ALMVCN
+15 
-21 EITSSVQKKGIQLVV
+21 
-36 ATAGLAAMAGA
+36 
-47 SAADV
+47 
-52 LTITGT
+52 
-58 PTADGNGSRTR
+58 
-69 ITGQFVKNSNDGVT
+69 
-83 GSLPTNQWWF
+83 
-93 EDSDKQALSATYFSR
+93 
-108 VELKDIRLETY
+108 
-119 PKSPETG
+119 
-126 WTRMSGIETVT
+126 MSGIETVS

-147 TEDNSKSFIW
+147 TEENSKSFIW
-157 ANSLTTSGQKNT
+157 ANSLTTSGQENT

-175 GVGEFKL
+175 GPGVGEFKL
-182 DKNDAG
+182 DKYEAEPY
-188 SSGSL
+188 GSL
-193 TLGGQEDKFEVA
+193 TLGGQKDKFQIA
-205 SDKGSISMTVGTADI
+205 SDRGTINMTVGKADI

-226 TFLGLPNE
+226 TFLGHSSNS
-234 PITLNAN
+234 ITLTANN

-248 LLALSHTTI
+248 LLVLSQTTI
-257 HSNALAEFSGDV
+257 HSKALAEFSGGAS
-269 PQTITFD
+269 QTITFE
-276 SGSSGISALAGLK
+276 SGSSGIHADVGLK
-289 AEGLTVKTKSGAT
+289 ANGLTIETKSGAT
-302 GTIYAPSQQTNLTN
+302 GTLHAPSQQTNLTN

-329 KDGKVKISELKHS
+329 KGGKVTISELKHS

-363 SGKLILAQASPF
+363 SGKLILAQASSYL
-375 VGNSTLTLSS
+375 GNSTLTLSS
-385 AAAKEIAANLNMGS
+385 AVAKEIAADLNMGS
-399 VTEFSVHTN
+399 VPEFSVHTN

-463 KGLESATDGGTITID
+463 KGLESATDGGTITIN

-513 DAADSNNSVF
+513 DAADGNNSVF
-523 GEETPEGQVNFEM
+523 GEETPEGQVNFEA
-536 SGSSKLNVLG
+536 SGSSELSVLG
-546 DTVHFGAYKQ
+546 DTVHFGTYTQ
-556 SETSETKIDSGAG
+556 SENSKASIAGGAG

-579 AGKSFTNA
+579 AGNSFKNS
-587 NTADGNAPGAL
+587 NTAGGNTPGVL
-598 FHSSLTVSNGEF
+598 FHSSLTLS
-610 KTASGGTTTVSGTFK
+610 SGDFETSSGAITTVKGTFNQTGGNTK
-625 QEGAGKTIVDSGGT
+625 VLSG
-639 LNLNGGAEIAANT
+639 
-652 FSNAGTTNSAQGK
+652 
-665 EMKVSGGT
+665 
-673 FQTASTGT
+673 
-681 TNVNGQLN
+681 GQLN
-689 QTAGKT
+689 V
-695 EILSGGKLNVR
+695 L
-706 GETTLSGGEMNLAGT
+706 GETTLSSGGMNLAGN
-721 ADIKKVSLSGGQ
+721 ADFQKVFLSGGQ
-733 LVSSGTTTV
+733 LVSSGSTNV
-742 VALNQTTDTAALQIK
+742 KELNQTTDTPELQITDG
-757 SGTLTAAST
+757 SLTANLAT
-766 ALGKAE
+766 LRKAG
-772 LNGGKLSVTTAD
+772 LTGGKLSVATAD
-784 LSSADIHFKNGS
+784 LSSADINFKNTAT
-796 EVEIAGLET
+796 VEIADLKA
-805 GTTSLGKITVD
+805 GTDSLGKITVD
-816 DDNARNGVTGK
+816 DGNESTGVTGK
-827 FVYNGTRDGKID
+827 FVYNGTNDVKMD
-839 SLSLGGKDAL
+839 SLSLGGQDTL
-849 EFSARNAKLDLDA
+849 DFSARNAKLALDA
-862 MHFKSEED
+862 ANLKSD
-870 SVLTWDVKETT
+870 AHSLLNWDVKETT

-886 ENFKGKMNL
+886 ENFKGQMNL
-895 ADVGAKTSGSTLNMS
+895 VDVEAKTSGSTLNMV
-910 SQTFD
+910 SQAFD

-921 QGKLNLGA
+921 KGKLNLGA
-929 NGTNNPQVR
+929 KGTTDPQVR
-938 NVLNVTDGILNLTD
+938 NILNVTGGELNLTN
-952 SSNTTGSL
+952 SSDETGSL

-966 INADSGITLGARY
+966 IIANSGITLGAKY
-979 AGKSELQTTGKL
+979 SGKTELQTAGKL
-991 SVGDDAGNFTLGP
+991 SVGDNDGHFTLGS
-1004 DSVVSAG
+1004 DSQISAAQ
-1011 GLAVTQ
+1011 LAVT
-1017 ANPAGTLTVNGTLN
+1017 PAESAGRLTVNGTLN

-1038 IGGTAIAVAPSAP
+1038 IGSADIAVAPTAP
-1051 GKGLNLNGS
+1051 GKGLNLDGS
-1060 TAKLTT
+1060 TTKLTT
-1066 TGNVTATGAKALKVN
+1066 TGKITATGTDALKVA
-1081 GAEMTVGALE
+1081 GAGMTVGDLE
-1091 ANAGSTSVTNNGKLT
+1091 TNAGSTLVTNNGTLT

-1111 KATGNDAIA
+1111 KATGDDAIK
-1120 VSGTGSELIANG
+1120 VSGSGSKLIANG
-1132 DLDLSGSTDKSVIE
+1132 DLSLSGNTNQSVIE
-1146 ISGSASMTAKAGKIL
+1146 ISGSASMTAKADKIL
-1161 TKREDGIITSSV
+1161 RKGEDGNIASVV
-1173 GGMIGVTDSSAGYV
+1173 GGRIGVTDSSAGYV
-1187 NLDGIADWIS
+1187 DLDGITDWIS
-1197 NNFSGDAETGKKI
+1197 NNFNDGIEVGKKKI
-1210 VSLDQVSQIM
+1210 SLDQVSQIM

-1231 LLLKLGDTFN
+1231 LLLRLGDAFN
-1241 WSEYEIDFG
+1241 WSDYEIDFG
-1250 TENPIDYDKFKLVN
+1250 EANPIDYDKFKLVN

-1299 IGSLGANNISSEDD
+1299 IGSLGEDNISSDDD

-1325 GKFVKNSSGAV
+1325 GIFVKNSSGAV

-1364 VTGSGNS
+1364 VTGSGNN

-1380 VGTNRATIATKDLGT
+1380 EGTNRATIATKDLGT

-1408 KGTVTGDVV
+1408 KGTVIGGVV
-1417 AGTLELNNSEM
+1417 AGTLKLNNSEM
-1428 DLSGA
+1428 GLSGA

-1442 NNTDRNRTGD
+1442 NNADRNRTGD

-1484 NGSVSVKGATLVD
+1484 NGNVSVKGATLVD
-1497 GAGSSYVAS
+1497 GSGSSYVAS
-1506 GDSNMGDVTVKDG
+1506 GDSNMGDVTIKNG
-1519 ATFGYDTERNTVG
+1519 ATFGYDAEGHPVG

-1538 NGSVSVSSENENN
+1538 NGSVTVSSENDNN
-1551 RSQLYASELDID
+1551 RSRLYASELDID

-1572 VDTRGPL
+1572 VDTHGPL

-1608 RSSFDIGHNLLKVLK
+1608 RSSFDIGHNMLKVLK
-1623 NPVDNTTQTS
+1623 NPVDNTTATS
-1633 GDVNVSDSN
+1633 GDVNVSDLN

-1648 SAEIAGNLTVK
+1648 SAEIAGNLIVK

-1665 TSKGQTSTDNT
+1665 TSQGQT
-1676 STGNTF
+1676 STGNTS

-1707 ALSTESNFSVDGQA
+1707 ALSKESNFSVDGKA

-1731 NVNVGDSLTVDT
+1731 NVSVGDSLTVDT

-1786 GSGTRIQKLHL
+1786 GLGTRIKKLYL

-1802 LTFNASSDSST
+1802 LTFNTSSDSST
-1813 DANVN
+1813 DAGVN
-1818 VVEDLTV
+1818 VVNDLTV

-1830 ATINGIAAQYG
+1830 ATINGIAAQCG
-1841 AIAVNGNL
+1841 AITVNGNL

-1855 LTATQRPGTLVVA
+1855 LTATQETGPGTLDVA
-1868 GISETQALARFGELD
+1868 GNSETPALARFGELD
-1883 LTDAAFGS
+1883 LTGAASGS
-1891 IKKGLLAVGGQKAL
+1891 IKKGLLAVGGQEAL

-1916 KAALKSAKQTDV
+1916 KAALKSARQTDV

-1956 FGNNTF
+1956 FGDNTF

-2040 ARLTGNN
+2040 ARLAGNN
-2047 LTFTMSETGAAI
+2047 LIFTMSETGAAI
-2059 ISESLSESLQ
+2059 VGGSLSESLQ
-2069 EMVMDLA
+2069 ETVMNLA

-2103 NRTPDQIGRDFGSA
+2103 NRTPEQIGRDFGSA
-2117 LESASRMT
+2117 LESVSRMT
-2125 TQSGTFLVTDT
+2125 AQSGTFLVTDT
-2136 VKHVVAGSVEERLGF
+2136 VKHVAAGSVEERLGF

-2175 NKTKADGFK
+2175 NKTKADAFK
-2184 AGNFTSGSD
+2184 AGKFTSGSD

-2245 FGHSA
+2245 FGHNT
-2250 GAWSFMGDMGFGY
+2250 GAWSFMGDLGFGY
-2263 VTNDVKQTNHGIVK
+2263 VTNDVKQTNHGLVK
-2277 ADMDST
+2277 SDMDST

-2293 AFAVGGMQV
+2293 AFDVAGMQV

-2322 NAQGTILDS
+2322 NAQGTILNS
-2331 HGTAKT
+2331 YGTAKT
-2337 YAEVPLGVQLSRDFM
+2337 YAEVPLGVQLSRNFM
-2352 TQTGWTM
+2352 TQTGWTI
-2359 KPALDLAVTPVLGSK
+2359 KPALDLAVTPVVGSK

-2383 GVGKDVTTS
+2383 GVGQDVTTS
-2392 SEVLDRVRYSAVLGV
+2392 SEVLDRMRYSAALGV

-2425 KNTDAFAV
+2425 KNTDAFSV

>member
-58 PTADGNGSRTR
+58 STDGSLQGAR
-69 ITGQFVKNSNDGVT
+69 ITGQFVKNPTDGVTGVT
-83 GSLPTNQWWF
+83 GSLPTKQWWSEGNP
-93 EDSDKQALSATYFSR
+93 EDIHALSATYFSR
-108 VELKDIRLETY
+108 VELKNIHLETY

-137 LDNVNLSISG
+137 LDNVDLYISG
-147 TEDNSKSFIW
+147 TEANSKSFIW

-182 DKNDAG
+182 DKYDAG
-188 SSGSL
+188 SYGSL
-193 TLGGQEDKFEVA
+193 TLGGQEDKFKVA
-205 SDKGSISMTVGTADI
+205 SDWGTISMTVGKADI

-226 TFLGLPNE
+226 TFLGLPNHS
-234 PITLNAN
+234 ITLTAN

-248 LLALSHTTI
+248 LLVLSHTTI
-257 HSNALAEFSGDV
+257 NSNALAEFSGGAS
-269 PQTITFD
+269 QTITFKSGD
-276 SGSSGISALAGLK
+276 SGINAYGLK
-289 AEGLTVKTKSGAT
+289 ADGLTIETKSGAT
-302 GTIYAPSQQTNLTN
+302 GTINAPSQQTKQTNLTN
-316 IKIDNQGSLTIDA
+316 IKIDNQGTLTIDA
-329 KDGKVKISELKHS
+329 NGGNVTISELKHS

-349 LSGNVEIS
+349 LSGNVKIS
-357 AVNDGF
+357 AVNGGF
-363 SGKLILAQASPF
+363 SGKLILGAASSF
-375 VGNSTLTLSS
+375 RGNSTLTLSS
-385 AAAKEIAANLNMGS
+385 AAANKIADNLNMGG
-399 VTEFSVHTN
+399 VNGFSVHTN

-463 KGLESATDGGTITID
+463 KGLESATVGGTITIN

-513 DAADSNNSVF
+513 DAADGNNSVF
-523 GEETPEGQVNFEM
+523 GEETPEGQVNFEA
-536 SGSSKLNVLG
+536 SGSSELSVLG
-546 DTVHFGAYKQ
+546 DTVHFGTYTQ
-556 SETSETKIDSGAG
+556 SESSKASIAGGAG

-579 AGKSFTNA
+579 AGNSFKNS
-587 NTADGNAPGAL
+587 NTAGGNTPGVL
-598 FHSSLTVSNGEF
+598 FHSSLTLS
-610 KTASGGTTTVSGTFK
+610 SGDFETSSGAITTVKSTFDQTGGNTKVLSG
-625 QEGAGKTIVDSGGT
+625 
-639 LNLNGGAEIAANT
+639 
-652 FSNAGTTNSAQGK
+652 
-665 EMKVSGGT
+665 
-673 FQTASTGT
+673 
-681 TNVNGQLN
+681 GQLN
-689 QTAGKT
+689 V
-695 EILSGGKLNVR
+695 L
-706 GETTLSGGEMNLAGT
+706 GETTLSSGEMNLAGN
-721 ADIKKVSLSGGQ
+721 ADFQKVFLSGGQ
-733 LVSSGTTTV
+733 LVSSGSTNV
-742 VALNQTTDTAALQIK
+742 KELNQTTDTPELQITDG
-757 SGTLTAAST
+757 SLTANLAT
-766 ALGKAE
+766 LRKAG
-772 LNGGKLSVTTAD
+772 LKGGKLSVATAD
-784 LSSADIHFKNGS
+784 LSSADINFQNTAT
-796 EVEIAGLET
+796 VEIADLKA
-805 GTTSLGKITVD
+805 GTDSLGKITVD
-816 DDNARNGVTGK
+816 DGNESNGVTGK
-827 FVYNGTRDGKID
+827 FVYNGTNDVKMD
-839 SLSLGGKDAL
+839 SLSLGAKDTL
-849 EFSARNAKLDLDA
+849 DFSARNAKLALDA
-862 MHFKSEED
+862 ANLKSDAD
-870 SVLTWDVKETT
+870 SLLNWDVKETT

-886 ENFKGKMNL
+886 ENFKGQMNL
-895 ADVGAKTSGSTLNMS
+895 VDVGAKTSGSTLNMV
-910 SQTFD
+910 SQAFD

-921 QGKLNLGA
+921 KGKLNLGA
-929 NGTNNPQVR
+929 KGTTDPQVR
-938 NVLNVTDGILNLTD
+938 NILNVTGGELNLTN
-952 SSNTTGSL
+952 SSDETGSL

-966 INADSGITLGARY
+966 IIANSGITLGAKY
-979 AGKSELQTTGKL
+979 SGKTELQTTGKL
-991 SVGDDAGNFTLGP
+991 SVGDDAGNFILGS
-1004 DSVVSAG
+1004 DSLISAG
-1011 GLAVTQ
+1011 RLAVTQ
-1017 ANPAGTLTVNGTLN
+1017 AEPAGVLTVNGTLN
-1031 LTGGESD
+1031 LTGGASD
-1038 IGGTAIAVAPSAP
+1038 IGPADIAVAPTAH
-1051 GKGLNLNGS
+1051 GKGLNLDGS
-1060 TAKLTT
+1060 TTKLTT
-1066 TGNVTATGAKALKVN
+1066 TGKVTATGTDALKVA
-1081 GAEMTVGALE
+1081 GAEMTVGDLE
-1091 ANAGSTSVTNNGKLT
+1091 TNAGSTLVTNNGTLT

-1111 KATGNDAIA
+1111 KATGDDAIT
-1120 VSGTGSELIANG
+1120 VSGSGSKLIANG
-1132 DLDLSGSTDKSVIE
+1132 DLSLSGNTNKSVIE
-1146 ISGSASMTAKAGKIL
+1146 ISGSASMTAKADKIL
-1161 TKREDGIITSSV
+1161 RKGEDGNIASVV
-1173 GGMIGVTDSSAGYV
+1173 GGRIGVTDSSAGYV
-1187 NLDGIADWIS
+1187 DLEGITDWIS
-1197 NNFSGDAETGKKI
+1197 NNFNDGIEVGKKKI
-1210 VSLDQVSQIM
+1210 SLDQVSQIM

-1231 LLLKLGDTFN
+1231 LLLRLGDDFN
-1241 WSEYEIDFG
+1241 WSDYEIDFG
-1250 TENPIDYDKFKLVN
+1250 LENPIDYDKFKLVN
-1264 GVAASDKDIDNVNG
+1264 GVAASDKDIVNVNG

-1299 IGSLGANNISSEDD
+1299 IGSLGEDNISSDDD

-1325 GKFVKNSSGAV
+1325 GIFVKNSSGAV

-1380 VGTNRATIATKDLGT
+1380 GGTNRATIATKDLGT

-1408 KGTVTGDVV
+1408 KGTVIGGVV

-1484 NGSVSVKGATLVD
+1484 NGNVFVKGATRVD

-1519 ATFGYDTERNTVG
+1519 ATFGYDAERNTVG

-1538 NGSVSVSSENENN
+1538 NGSVTVSSENDNN

-1608 RSSFDIGHNLLKVLK
+1608 GSSFDIGHNLLKVLK
-1623 NPVDNTTQTS
+1623 NPVDNTTATS
-1633 GDVNVSDSN
+1633 GDVNVSDPT

-1665 TSKGQTSTDNT
+1665 TSQGQTSTGHT
-1676 STGNTF
+1676 S

-1707 ALSTESNFSVDGQA
+1707 ALSKESNFSVDGKA

-1731 NVNVGDSLTVDT
+1731 NVSVGDSLTVDT

-1750 NGGALSAGNALLNE
+1750 NGGDLSAGNALLNE

-1786 GSGTRIQKLHL
+1786 GSGTRIKKLHL

-1818 VVEDLTV
+1818 VVQDLTV

-1855 LTATQRPGTLVVA
+1855 LTATQGPGTLVVA
-1868 GISETQALARFGELD
+1868 GISETPALARFGELD

-1891 IKKGLLAVGGQKAL
+1891 IKNGLLAVGGQEAL

-1928 DVSSILYINSALSA
+1928 DVSSILYINSVLSA

-2040 ARLTGNN
+2040 ARLAGNN
-2047 LTFTMSETGAAI
+2047 LIFTMSETGAAI
-2059 ISESLSESLQ
+2059 VGGSLSESLQ
-2069 EMVMDLA
+2069 ETVMNLA

-2103 NRTPDQIGRDFGSA
+2103 NRTPEQIGRDFGSA
-2117 LESASRMT
+2117 LESVSRMT
-2125 TQSGTFLVTDT
+2125 AQSGTFLVTDT
-2136 VKHVVAGSVEERLGF
+2136 VKHVATGSVEERLGF

-2175 NKTKADGFK
+2175 NKTKADAFK

-2193 VDLYGITVGA
+2193 VDMYGITVGA

-2245 FGHSA
+2245 FGHST
-2250 GAWSFMGDMGFGY
+2250 GAWSFMGDLGFGY
-2263 VTNDVKQTNHGIVK
+2263 VTNDVKQTNHGLVK
-2277 ADMDST
+2277 SDMDST

-2293 AFAVGGMQV
+2293 AFDVAGMQV
-2302 APFAGLRLNHV
+2302 APFAGLRLNHI

-2322 NAQGTILDS
+2322 NAQGTILNS

-2352 TQTGWTM
+2352 TQTGWTI
-2359 KPALDLAVTPVLGSK
+2359 KPALDLAVTPVVGSK

-2383 GVGKDVTTS
+2383 GVSQDVTTS
-2392 SEVLDRVRYSAVLGV
+2392 SEVLDRMRYSAALGV